1 MIYIPK
7 WRPVR
12 RRGSILCAITQHG
25 WKEISSMKRTTKKT
39 LFVFVLI
46 AAMMLSIFPAA
57 AFAEGAAAVEPAAQT
72 EQQPEKDAAPA
83 AKDDGAKPAEPAK
96 GDGAKPAEPV
106 KDGENKAEPVKNDEK
121 PVVVE
126 GKDGEKPADPAL
138 KDGEEKGEPE
148 EKDDGEEPVK
158 EEEKAQDEKSA
169 PVVSNA
175 DAFVAAVAALQMPED
190 VKALTDEECQTLA
203 AQINNLFVMYSQ
215 LSEEDLALPEVQAA
229 AAALNAASAAL
240 DACNTAE
247 VLLSATRAN
256 SSVPLTLTVSSY
268 SAPFINGS
276 TGEHTVG
283 SYKASKYIKRSDVGS
298 DNSSGSATA
307 RFVGSNETGWTLV
320 IDVEV
325 GNYKE
330 TWTTNARITNKD
342 MSAAT
347 GSVTFG
353 LSFNTAGGTSTY
365 IHISGGKDLPAPD
378 VAAILNYDANGGTG
392 APDSESKPGPKGSS
406 ATFTVSSITPTRD
419 GYTFKG
425 WNTKADGSGM
435 EYKAGNSIS
444 VAYGSTTTLYAQWE
458 ETPGP
463 SPDPGGDD
471 DKQEATLV
479 FGPNA
484 GTDTVDNM
492 PSDMTD
498 TPKAGE
504 TSVAFPIPTTIPT
517 REGYEVKHWNTKDDD
532 SGDTYERGATINVP
546 VGTTGTLYAIWGD
559 KNPDTDLL
567 ETKLI
572 YDANAADAVN
582 VDPAVVTQNVARGEN
597 AKFTV
602 TSAEP
607 TRDGY
612 TFTGWSDT
620 ADGAVAYTSG
630 AIVEV
635 EPGDSKT
642 IYAVWVKNVKL
653 EIIYVGNAPDAANV
667 PAADVKWVAPGESY
681 TFTIANGPT
690 RPGYRFVEW
699 NTADNGTG
707 DSIKPGQT
715 TRLYAGETGYSK
727 TYYAKWEKATD
738 EAALDF
744 EPNANGDTS
753 VGNMPSKMTDTVD
766 KGTNAQFTVP
776 TAPPTRAG
784 YVFKHWNTAV
794 DDSGDTRAP
803 GSTIEVPAGTTTIL
817 YAQWATGMNTT
828 LVYDANL
835 GTGAPDAESK
845 DVAGG
850 TDGEFIVSDVEPTRY
865 GYKFVGWTENSDGSG
880 QKYKNPDTIKIPAGQ
895 TKTIYA
901 QWELELT
908 QMEVPV
914 TLQVIFNGI
923 DSLPTDFAYSVTG
936 ADGNVALKGTLT
948 KAGEVAGGTS
958 HMYYY
963 VTDGPVTLD
972 VDRDYTFTFTQRGY
986 QVDGYTWSGNVT
998 ETLTGKVLPEN
1009 RENGLVLTIVNN
1021 YTKEEVTPIDWG
1033 KLGISKSVSPTGPVK
1048 PGTTLTYTITVT
1060 NNTGADLDSVVV
1072 YDKLDRHLTFVS
1084 ATGAGSYSTRTCF
1097 WTVAPL
1103 ANGDSAT
1110 LVIQATVN
1118 AGTADKTVIYNT
1130 ASVLAASAGNED
1142 LKVGSGP
1149 SASANVAVTN
1159 PSSGTWGGTT
1169 WGKGV
1174 QTGDDANLGLWIAAM
1189 IVSFLCVAALVY
1201 VNRKRIFKGKANNK

>member
-1 MIYIPK
+1 MIYIPE
-7 WRPVR
+7 WRHVR

-121 PVVVE
+121 SVVVE
-126 GKDGEKPADPAL
+126 GKDGEKPADPAP

-148 EKDDGEEPVK
+148 EKNDGEEPVK
-158 EEEKAQDEKSA
+158 EEENTGAAPKTPEEENGDEKAEEEKDVPAVSDAVRAFLAAASA
-169 PVVSNA
+169 
-175 DAFVAAVAALQMPED
+175 FTMPED
-190 VKALTDEECQTLA
+190 VMALTDEECQTLA
-203 AQINNLFVMYSQ
+203 AQINDLFVMYSQ
-215 LSEEDLALPEVQAA
+215 LSEEDRALPEVQTV
-229 AAALNAASAAL
+229 AAALEAAYGAL
-240 DACNTAE
+240 DGNTEE

-268 SAPFINGS
+268 SAPFINGG

-320 IDVEV
+320 IDVVV

-365 IHISGGKDLPAPD
+365 IHISGGKDLPKPSPSPSPSPSPTPTPTPIPSSTPTPTPSTSPSPAP
-378 VAAILNYDANGGTG
+378 VVKATLNYDGNGAGVTNV
-392 APDSESKPGPKGSS
+392 PPSESKDVEPNTF
-406 ATFTVSSITPTRD
+406 AEFTVSSTVPERA

-425 WNTKADGSGM
+425 WNTKADGSGLS
-435 EYKAGNSIS
+435 YSAGDTVKVFAGTSE
-444 VAYGSTTTLYAQWE
+444 TLYAQWDE
-458 ETPGP
+458 
-463 SPDPGGDD
+463 

-517 REGYEVKHWNTKDDD
+517 REGYEFKHWNTKDDD

-572 YDANAADAVN
+572 YNANAADAVN
-582 VDPAVVTQNVARGEN
+582 VDPAVVTQNVARGEK
-597 AKFTV
+597 AQFIV
-602 TSAEP
+602 TSDKP
-607 TRDGY
+607 TRPGY
-612 TFTGWSDT
+612 TFAGWSIIPD
-620 ADGAVAYTSG
+620 AEVAYNPDSV
-630 AIVEV
+630 VEV
-635 EPGDSKT
+635 EAGAEM
-642 IYAVWVKNVKL
+642 ILYAVWVKNVKL
-653 EIIYVGNAPDAANV
+653 EIIYDGNAPDAANV

-715 TRLYAGETGYSK
+715 TLLHAGETGYSK
-727 TYYAKWEKATD
+727 TYYAKWE
-738 EAALDF
+738 
-744 EPNANGDTS
+744 P
-753 VGNMPSKMTDTVD
+753 
-766 KGTNAQFTVP
+766 
-776 TAPPTRAG
+776 
-784 YVFKHWNTAV
+784 
-794 DDSGDTRAP
+794 
-803 GSTIEVPAGTTTIL
+803 
-817 YAQWATGMNTT
+817 
-828 LVYDANL
+828 
-835 GTGAPDAESK
+835 
-845 DVAGG
+845 
-850 TDGEFIVSDVEPTRY
+850 
-865 GYKFVGWTENSDGSG
+865 
-880 QKYKNPDTIKIPAGQ
+880 
-895 TKTIYA
+895 
-901 QWELELT
+901 
-908 QMEVPV
+908 
-914 TLQVIFNGI
+914 
-923 DSLPTDFAYSVTG
+923 
-936 ADGNVALKGTLT
+936 
-948 KAGEVAGGTS
+948 
-958 HMYYY
+958 
-963 VTDGPVTLD
+963 
-972 VDRDYTFTFTQRGY
+972 
-986 QVDGYTWSGNVT
+986 
-998 ETLTGKVLPEN
+998 
-1009 RENGLVLTIVNN
+1009 
-1021 YTKEEVTPIDWG
+1021 EEVTPIDWG

-1084 ATGAGSYSTRTCF
+1084 ATGAGSYSTLTGF
-1097 WTVAPL
+1097 WNVGAL
-1103 ANGDSAT
+1103 ANGASAA
-1110 LVIQATVN
+1110 LVIKATVN

-1130 ASVLAASAGNED
+1130 ASVLAASSGNEA

-1159 PSSGTWGGTT
+1159 PGSGTWGGTT

>member
-1 MIYIPK
+1 MIYIPE
-7 WRPVR
+7 WRHVR

-25 WKEISSMKRTTKKT
+25 WKEISSMKRTTNKT

-72 EQQPEKDAAPA
+72 EQQPEKDTAPA

-121 PVVVE
+121 SVVVE

-158 EEEKAQDEKSA
+158 EEENTGDAPKTPEEENGDEKAKDEKDVPAVSDAARAFLAAASA
-169 PVVSNA
+169 
-175 DAFVAAVAALQMPED
+175 FTMPED
-190 VKALTDEECQTLA
+190 VMALTDEECQTLA
-203 AQINNLFVMYSQ
+203 AQINDLFVMYLQ

-229 AAALNAASAAL
+229 AAVLNAAYAAL
-240 DACNTAE
+240 DARNTAE
-247 VLLSATRAN
+247 VLAEYN
-256 SSVPLTLTVSSY
+256 SIPLNLTVTCY
-268 SAPFINGS
+268 GAPFISGS
-276 TGEHTVG
+276 TGQHTVKEYYHTEHITRDAAG
-283 SYKASKYIKRSDVGS
+283 SR
-298 DNSSGSATA
+298 NPSGSATW
-307 RFVGSNETGWTLV
+307 RFIGSNETGWTLV
-320 IDVEV
+320 IDIAV
-325 GNYKE
+325 GNYK
-330 TWTTNARITNKD
+330 TTVTTNARITNKD

-347 GSVTFG
+347 GTITFG
-353 LSFNTAGGTSTY
+353 MSFGTAGGVGTT
-365 IHISGGKDLPAPD
+365 IRISGAKDLPKPSPTPGPTPTPTPTPTPIPSSTPTPIPSSTPTPTPSTSPSPAP
-378 VAAILNYDANGGTG
+378 VVKATLNYDGNGAGVTNV
-392 APDSESKPGPKGSS
+392 PPSESKDVEPNTF
-406 ATFTVSSITPTRD
+406 AEFTVSSTVPERA

-425 WNTKADGSGM
+425 WNTKADGSGAS
-435 EYKAGNSIS
+435 YSAGATVKVFAGTSE
-444 VAYGSTTTLYAQWE
+444 TLYAQW
-458 ETPGP
+458 
-463 SPDPGGDD
+463 DD

-517 REGYEVKHWNTKDDD
+517 REGCEFKHWNTKDDD

-572 YDANAADAVN
+572 YDANATDAVN
-582 VDPAVVTQNVARGEN
+582 VNPAVVTQNVARGEN

-602 TSAEP
+602 TSAGP

-653 EIIYVGNAPDAANV
+653 EIIYDGNAPDAANV

-715 TRLYAGETGYSK
+715 KLLHAGETGYSK
-727 TYYAKWEKATD
+727 TYYAKWE
-738 EAALDF
+738 
-744 EPNANGDTS
+744 P
-753 VGNMPSKMTDTVD
+753 
-766 KGTNAQFTVP
+766 
-776 TAPPTRAG
+776 
-784 YVFKHWNTAV
+784 
-794 DDSGDTRAP
+794 
-803 GSTIEVPAGTTTIL
+803 
-817 YAQWATGMNTT
+817 
-828 LVYDANL
+828 
-835 GTGAPDAESK
+835 
-845 DVAGG
+845 
-850 TDGEFIVSDVEPTRY
+850 
-865 GYKFVGWTENSDGSG
+865 
-880 QKYKNPDTIKIPAGQ
+880 
-895 TKTIYA
+895 
-901 QWELELT
+901 
-908 QMEVPV
+908 
-914 TLQVIFNGI
+914 
-923 DSLPTDFAYSVTG
+923 
-936 ADGNVALKGTLT
+936 
-948 KAGEVAGGTS
+948 
-958 HMYYY
+958 
-963 VTDGPVTLD
+963 
-972 VDRDYTFTFTQRGY
+972 
-986 QVDGYTWSGNVT
+986 
-998 ETLTGKVLPEN
+998 
-1009 RENGLVLTIVNN
+1009 
-1021 YTKEEVTPIDWG
+1021 EEVTPVDWG

-1103 ANGDSAT
+1103 ANGDSAA
-1110 LVIQATVN
+1110 LVIKATVN

-1159 PSSGTWGGTT
+1159 PGSGTWGGTT

>member
-1 MIYIPK
+1 MIHIPE
-7 WRPVR
+7 WRHVR

-57 AFAEGAAAVEPAAQT
+57 AFAEGAAAGEPAAQT

-121 PVVVE
+121 SVVVE

-148 EKDDGEEPVK
+148 VKNDGEEPVK
-158 EEEKAQDEKSA
+158 EEENTGAATKTPEEENGDEKAKDEKDVPAVSDAVRAFLAAASA
-169 PVVSNA
+169 
-175 DAFVAAVAALQMPED
+175 FTMPED
-190 VKALTDEECQTLA
+190 VMELTDEECMTLA
-203 AQINNLFVMYSQ
+203 AQINELFVMYSQ
-215 LSEEDLALPEVQAA
+215 LSEEDRALPEVQAA
-229 AAALNAASAAL
+229 AAVLNAACAAL
-240 DACNTAE
+240 DARNTAE

-307 RFVGSNETGWTLV
+307 RFVGNNETGWTLV

-365 IHISGGKDLPAPD
+365 IHISGGKDLPKPSPSPSPSPSPTPTPTPIPSSTPTPTPSTSPSPAP
-378 VAAILNYDANGGTG
+378 VVKATLNYDGNGGGDTVD
-392 APDSESKPGPKGSS
+392 PVPPSESKDVAPNTF
-406 ATFTVSSITPTRD
+406 AEFTVSGIQPNRD

-425 WNTKADGSGM
+425 WNTKADGSGAS
-435 EYKAGNSIS
+435 YSASATVKVLAGTSE
-444 VAYGSTTTLYAQWE
+444 TLYAQWDE
-458 ETPGP
+458 
-463 SPDPGGDD
+463 

-517 REGYEVKHWNTKDDD
+517 REGYEFKHWNTKDDD

-582 VDPAVVTQNVARGEN
+582 VDPAVVTQNVARGEK
-597 AKFTV
+597 AQFVV

-607 TRDGY
+607 TRPSY
-612 TFTGWSDT
+612 TFTGWSLIPD
-620 ADGAVAYTSG
+620 AEVVYNPNNV
-630 AIVEV
+630 VEV
-635 EPGDSKT
+635 EAGAEMT
-642 IYAVWVKNVKL
+642 LYAVWVKNVKL
-653 EIIYVGNAPDAANV
+653 EIIYDGNAPDAANV

-715 TRLYAGETGYSK
+715 TLLHAGETGYSK
-727 TYYAKWEKATD
+727 TYYAKWE
-738 EAALDF
+738 
-744 EPNANGDTS
+744 P
-753 VGNMPSKMTDTVD
+753 
-766 KGTNAQFTVP
+766 
-776 TAPPTRAG
+776 
-784 YVFKHWNTAV
+784 
-794 DDSGDTRAP
+794 
-803 GSTIEVPAGTTTIL
+803 
-817 YAQWATGMNTT
+817 
-828 LVYDANL
+828 
-835 GTGAPDAESK
+835 
-845 DVAGG
+845 
-850 TDGEFIVSDVEPTRY
+850 
-865 GYKFVGWTENSDGSG
+865 
-880 QKYKNPDTIKIPAGQ
+880 
-895 TKTIYA
+895 
-901 QWELELT
+901 
-908 QMEVPV
+908 
-914 TLQVIFNGI
+914 
-923 DSLPTDFAYSVTG
+923 
-936 ADGNVALKGTLT
+936 
-948 KAGEVAGGTS
+948 
-958 HMYYY
+958 
-963 VTDGPVTLD
+963 
-972 VDRDYTFTFTQRGY
+972 
-986 QVDGYTWSGNVT
+986 
-998 ETLTGKVLPEN
+998 
-1009 RENGLVLTIVNN
+1009 
-1021 YTKEEVTPIDWG
+1021 EEVTPIDWG

-1084 ATGAGSYSTRTCF
+1084 ATGAGSYSTLSGF
-1097 WTVAPL
+1097 WNVGAL
-1103 ANGDSAT
+1103 ANGASAT
-1110 LVIQATVN
+1110 LVIKATVK

-1159 PSSGTWGGTT
+1159 PGSSGIWGGTT

>member
-7 WRPVR
+7 WRHVR

-138 KDGEEKGEPE
+138 NDGDEKGEPE
-148 EKDDGEEPVK
+148 VKNDGEEPVK
-158 EEEKAQDEKSA
+158 EEENTGAAPKTPEEENGDEKAEEEKGVPAVSDAVRAFLAAASA
-169 PVVSNA
+169 
-175 DAFVAAVAALQMPED
+175 FTMPED
-190 VKALTDEECQTLA
+190 VMELTDEECMTLA
-203 AQINNLFVMYSQ
+203 AQIKDLFVMYSQ

-229 AAALNAASAAL
+229 AAVLNAAYAAL
-240 DACNTAE
+240 DARNTAE

-256 SSVPLTLTVSSY
+256 TPYNSVPLNIEISSY
-268 SAPFINGS
+268 GAPFISGS
-276 TGEHTVG
+276 SGEHSVYIYRMT
-283 SYKASKYIKRSDVGS
+283 KYIERTKACSGD
-298 DNSSGSATA
+298 DTNASGSITA

-320 IDVEV
+320 VDIVV
-325 GNYKE
+325 GNYSE
-330 TWTTNARITNKD
+330 TVTTGARITNKD

-347 GSVTFG
+347 GYITFG
-353 LSFNTAGGTSTY
+353 MSWDTQNGNKEPVS
-365 IHISGGKDLPAPD
+365 ISGSAPLPATNVD
-378 VAAILNYDANGGTG
+378 ATLKYDANGGTG
-392 APDSESKPGPKGSS
+392 APDSESKSGPKGSS
-406 ATFTVSSITPTRD
+406 AKFTVFSTTPTRD

-425 WNTKADGSGM
+425 WNTDPSGNGTAY
-435 EYKAGNSIS
+435 EAGKTIS

-458 ETPGP
+458 EKSAPGP
-463 SPDPGGDD
+463 
-471 DKQEATLV
+471 
-479 FGPNA
+479 
-484 GTDTVDNM
+484 
-492 PSDMTD
+492 
-498 TPKAGE
+498 
-504 TSVAFPIPTTIPT
+504 
-517 REGYEVKHWNTKDDD
+517 
-532 SGDTYERGATINVP
+532 
-546 VGTTGTLYAIWGD
+546 
-559 KNPDTDLL
+559 NPPTDLL

-572 YDANAADAVN
+572 YNANAADAVN
-582 VDPAVVTQNVARGEN
+582 VDPAVVTQNVARGEK
-597 AKFTV
+597 AQFIV
-602 TSAEP
+602 TSDKP
-607 TRDGY
+607 TRPGY
-612 TFTGWSDT
+612 TFAGWSIIPD
-620 ADGAVAYTSG
+620 AEVAYNPDSV
-630 AIVEV
+630 VEV
-635 EPGDSKT
+635 EAGAEM
-642 IYAVWVKNVKL
+642 ILYAVWVKNVKL
-653 EIIYVGNAPDAANV
+653 EIIYNGNADGVQNIPGPDV
-667 PAADVKWVAPGESY
+667 EWVEPNGSFV
-681 TFTIANGPT
+681 FTIANGPT

-699 NTADNGTG
+699 NSADNGTG

-753 VGNMPSKMTDTVD
+753 VDNMPSKMTDTVD

-784 YVFKHWNTAV
+784 YVFKHWNTAI
-794 DDSGDTRAP
+794 DDSGDTREP
-803 GSTIEVPAGTTTIL
+803 GSMIEVPARTTTIL

-828 LVYDANL
+828 LIYDANL
-835 GTGAPDAESK
+835 GTGAPDAVSK
-845 DVAGG
+845 DVAEG

-865 GYKFVGWTENSDGSG
+865 GYKFAGWTENSNGSG
-880 QKYKNPDTIKIPAGQ
+880 QKYQKYDTIKIPAGQ

-948 KAGEVAGGTS
+948 KAGEALVGTS
-958 HMYYY
+958 HAYYY
-963 VTDGPVTLD
+963 VTDAPVTLD
-972 VDRDYTFTFTQRGY
+972 VDRDYTFNFTQSGY

-1021 YTKEEVTPIDWG
+1021 YTKEEVTPVDWG

-1060 NNTGADLDSVVV
+1060 NNTGADLGSVVV

-1159 PSSGTWGGTT
+1159 PGSGTWGGTT

>member
-1 MIYIPK
+1 
-7 WRPVR
+7 
-12 RRGSILCAITQHG
+12 
-25 WKEISSMKRTTKKT
+25 MKRTTKKT

-126 GKDGEKPADPAL
+126 GKDGEKPADPEL

-148 EKDDGEEPVK
+148 EKNDGEEPVK
-158 EEEKAQDEKSA
+158 EEENTGAAPKTPEEENGDEKAEEEKDVPAVSDAVRAFLAAASA
-169 PVVSNA
+169 
-175 DAFVAAVAALQMPED
+175 FTMPED
-190 VKALTDEECQTLA
+190 VMALTDEECQTLA
-203 AQINNLFVMYSQ
+203 AQIYDLFVMYLQ

-229 AAALNAASAAL
+229 AAVLNAAYADL
-240 DACNTAE
+240 DARNTAE

-283 SYKASKYIKRSDVGS
+283 SYKASKYIQRSAVGS
-298 DNSSGSATA
+298 DNSPGSATA

-330 TWTTNARITNKD
+330 TWTTNAKITNKD

-347 GSVTFG
+347 GYVTFG
-353 LSFNTAGGTSTY
+353 LSFNTSGGTSMY
-365 IHISGGKDLPAPD
+365 IPISGGKDLPKPSPSPSPSPSPTPTPTPIPSSTPTPIPSSTPTPTPSTSPSPAP
-378 VAAILNYDANGGTG
+378 VVKATLNYDGNGAGVTNV
-392 APDSESKPGPKGSS
+392 PPSESKDVEPNTF
-406 ATFTVSSITPTRD
+406 AEFTVSSTVPERA

-425 WNTKADGSGM
+425 WNTKADGSGAS
-435 EYKAGNSIS
+435 YSAGATVKVFAGTSE
-444 VAYGSTTTLYAQWE
+444 TLYAQWDE
-458 ETPGP
+458 
-463 SPDPGGDD
+463 

-517 REGYEVKHWNTKDDD
+517 REGYEFKHWNTKDDD
-532 SGDTYERGATINVP
+532 SGDMYERGATINVP

-582 VDPAVVTQNVARGEN
+582 VDPAVVTKNVARGEK
-597 AKFTV
+597 AQFIV
-602 TSAEP
+602 TSDKP
-607 TRDGY
+607 TRPGY
-612 TFTGWSDT
+612 TFAGWSIIPD
-620 ADGAVAYTSG
+620 AEVAYNPDSV
-630 AIVEV
+630 VEV
-635 EPGDSKT
+635 EAGAEM
-642 IYAVWVKNVKL
+642 ILYAVWVKNVKL
-653 EIIYVGNAPDAANV
+653 EIIYNGNADGVQNV
-667 PAADVKWVAPGESY
+667 PGPDVEWVEPNGSFV
-681 TFTIANGPT
+681 FTIANGPT

-699 NTADNGTG
+699 NTAENGTG

-715 TRLYAGETGYSK
+715 KLLYAGETGYSK
-727 TYYAKWEKATD
+727 TYYAKWE
-738 EAALDF
+738 
-744 EPNANGDTS
+744 P
-753 VGNMPSKMTDTVD
+753 
-766 KGTNAQFTVP
+766 
-776 TAPPTRAG
+776 
-784 YVFKHWNTAV
+784 
-794 DDSGDTRAP
+794 
-803 GSTIEVPAGTTTIL
+803 
-817 YAQWATGMNTT
+817 
-828 LVYDANL
+828 
-835 GTGAPDAESK
+835 
-845 DVAGG
+845 
-850 TDGEFIVSDVEPTRY
+850 
-865 GYKFVGWTENSDGSG
+865 
-880 QKYKNPDTIKIPAGQ
+880 
-895 TKTIYA
+895 
-901 QWELELT
+901 
-908 QMEVPV
+908 
-914 TLQVIFNGI
+914 
-923 DSLPTDFAYSVTG
+923 
-936 ADGNVALKGTLT
+936 
-948 KAGEVAGGTS
+948 
-958 HMYYY
+958 
-963 VTDGPVTLD
+963 
-972 VDRDYTFTFTQRGY
+972 
-986 QVDGYTWSGNVT
+986 
-998 ETLTGKVLPEN
+998 
-1009 RENGLVLTIVNN
+1009 
-1021 YTKEEVTPIDWG
+1021 EEVTPVDWG

-1084 ATGAGSYSTRTCF
+1084 ATGAGSYSTLTDF
-1097 WTVAPL
+1097 WNVGAL
-1103 ANGDSAT
+1103 ANGASAA
-1110 LVIQATVN
+1110 LVIKATVN

-1130 ASVLAASAGNED
+1130 ASVLAASAGNEA

-1159 PSSGTWGGTT
+1159 PGSGTWGGTT

>member
-1 MIYIPK
+1 
-7 WRPVR
+7 
-12 RRGSILCAITQHG
+12 
-25 WKEISSMKRTTKKT
+25 MKRTTKKT

-46 AAMMLSIFPAA
+46 AVMMLCIFPAA

-72 EQQPEKDAAPA
+72 EQQPEKDAEP

-96 GDGAKPAEPV
+96 DDGAKPAEPV

-121 PVVVE
+121 PAVVE
-126 GKDGEKPADPAL
+126 GKDGEKPADPEL
-138 KDGEEKGEPE
+138 KDGDEKGEPE

-158 EEEKAQDEKSA
+158 EEENTGAAPKTPEEENGDEKAEEEKDVPAVSDAVRAFLAAASA
-169 PVVSNA
+169 
-175 DAFVAAVAALQMPED
+175 FTMPED

-203 AQINNLFVMYSQ
+203 AQINDLFVMYSQ
-215 LSEEDLALPEVQAA
+215 LSEEDRALPEVQTV
-229 AAALNAASAAL
+229 AAALEAAYAAL
-240 DACNTAE
+240 DARNTAE

-307 RFVGSNETGWTLV
+307 RFVGSNETLV

-347 GSVTFG
+347 GYVTFG
-353 LSFNTAGGTSTY
+353 LSFSTSGGTSMY
-365 IHISGGKDLPAPD
+365 IPISGGQDLPAPD

-392 APDSESKPGPKGSS
+392 APDSESKSGPKGSS
-406 ATFTVSSITPTRD
+406 ATFTVSSTTPTRD

-425 WNTKADGSGM
+425 WNTDPSGNGTAY
-435 EYKAGNSIS
+435 EAGKTIS

-517 REGYEVKHWNTKDDD
+517 REGYEFKHWNTKDDD

-653 EIIYVGNAPDAANV
+653 EIIYNGNAADAANV

-715 TRLYAGETGYSK
+715 TLLHAGETGYSK
-727 TYYAKWEKATD
+727 TYYAKWE
-738 EAALDF
+738 
-744 EPNANGDTS
+744 P
-753 VGNMPSKMTDTVD
+753 
-766 KGTNAQFTVP
+766 
-776 TAPPTRAG
+776 
-784 YVFKHWNTAV
+784 
-794 DDSGDTRAP
+794 
-803 GSTIEVPAGTTTIL
+803 
-817 YAQWATGMNTT
+817 
-828 LVYDANL
+828 
-835 GTGAPDAESK
+835 
-845 DVAGG
+845 
-850 TDGEFIVSDVEPTRY
+850 
-865 GYKFVGWTENSDGSG
+865 
-880 QKYKNPDTIKIPAGQ
+880 
-895 TKTIYA
+895 
-901 QWELELT
+901 
-908 QMEVPV
+908 
-914 TLQVIFNGI
+914 
-923 DSLPTDFAYSVTG
+923 
-936 ADGNVALKGTLT
+936 
-948 KAGEVAGGTS
+948 
-958 HMYYY
+958 
-963 VTDGPVTLD
+963 
-972 VDRDYTFTFTQRGY
+972 
-986 QVDGYTWSGNVT
+986 
-998 ETLTGKVLPEN
+998 
-1009 RENGLVLTIVNN
+1009 
-1021 YTKEEVTPIDWG
+1021 EEVTPVDWG

-1130 ASVLAASAGNED
+1130 ARVLAASSGNED

-1159 PSSGTWGGTT
+1159 PGSGTWGGTT

>member
-1 MIYIPK
+1 
-7 WRPVR
+7 
-12 RRGSILCAITQHG
+12 
-25 WKEISSMKRTTKKT
+25 MKRTTKKT

-83 AKDDGAKPAEPAK
+83 AQDDGAKPAEPAK
-96 GDGAKPAEPV
+96 DDGAKPAEPV

-121 PVVVE
+121 SVVVE
-126 GKDGEKPADPAL
+126 GKDGEKPADPEL

-148 EKDDGEEPVK
+148 VKNDGEEPVK
-158 EEEKAQDEKSA
+158 EEEKAQDEKNA

-190 VKALTDEECQTLA
+190 VMALTDEECQTLA
-203 AQINNLFVMYSQ
+203 AQINELFVMYSK

-229 AAALNAASAAL
+229 AAVLNAAYAAL
-240 DACNTAE
+240 DARNTAE

-268 SAPFINGS
+268 AAPFISGS

-320 IDVEV
+320 IDVV
-325 GNYKE
+325 IGNYKE

-365 IHISGGKDLPAPD
+365 IHISGGKDLPKPSPSPSPSPSPTPTPTPIPSSTPTPTPSTSPSPAP
-378 VAAILNYDANGGTG
+378 VVKATLNYDGNGAGVTNV
-392 APDSESKPGPKGSS
+392 PPSESKDVEPNTF
-406 ATFTVSSITPTRD
+406 AEFTVSSTVPERA

-425 WNTKADGSGM
+425 WNTEADGSGAS
-435 EYKAGNSIS
+435 YSASATVKVFAGTSE
-444 VAYGSTTTLYAQWE
+444 TLYAQWDE
-458 ETPGP
+458 
-463 SPDPGGDD
+463 

-517 REGYEVKHWNTKDDD
+517 REGYEFKHLNTKDDD

-559 KNPDTDLL
+559 KSPETDLL

-582 VDPAVVTQNVARGEN
+582 VDPAVVTQNVERGGK
-597 AKFTV
+597 AQFIV
-602 TSAEP
+602 TSDKP
-607 TRDGY
+607 TREGY
-612 TFTGWSDT
+612 TFAGWSIIPD
-620 ADGAVAYTSG
+620 AEVAYNPDSV
-630 AIVEV
+630 VEV
-635 EPGDSKT
+635 EAGAEM
-642 IYAVWVKNVKL
+642 ILYAVWVKNVKL
-653 EIIYVGNAPDAANV
+653 EIIYDGNAPDAANV

-727 TYYAKWEKATD
+727 TYYAKWE
-738 EAALDF
+738 
-744 EPNANGDTS
+744 P
-753 VGNMPSKMTDTVD
+753 
-766 KGTNAQFTVP
+766 
-776 TAPPTRAG
+776 
-784 YVFKHWNTAV
+784 
-794 DDSGDTRAP
+794 
-803 GSTIEVPAGTTTIL
+803 
-817 YAQWATGMNTT
+817 
-828 LVYDANL
+828 
-835 GTGAPDAESK
+835 
-845 DVAGG
+845 
-850 TDGEFIVSDVEPTRY
+850 
-865 GYKFVGWTENSDGSG
+865 
-880 QKYKNPDTIKIPAGQ
+880 
-895 TKTIYA
+895 
-901 QWELELT
+901 
-908 QMEVPV
+908 
-914 TLQVIFNGI
+914 
-923 DSLPTDFAYSVTG
+923 
-936 ADGNVALKGTLT
+936 
-948 KAGEVAGGTS
+948 
-958 HMYYY
+958 
-963 VTDGPVTLD
+963 
-972 VDRDYTFTFTQRGY
+972 
-986 QVDGYTWSGNVT
+986 
-998 ETLTGKVLPEN
+998 
-1009 RENGLVLTIVNN
+1009 
-1021 YTKEEVTPIDWG
+1021 EEVTPVDWG

-1048 PGTTLTYTITVT
+1048 SGTTLTYTITVT
-1060 NNTGADLDSVVV
+1060 NNTGADLNSVLV

-1084 ATGAGSYSTRTCF
+1084 ATGAGSYSTLTGF
-1097 WTVAPL
+1097 WNVGAL
-1103 ANGDSAT
+1103 ANGASAA
-1110 LVIQATVN
+1110 LVIKATVK

-1130 ASVLAASAGNED
+1130 ASVFAASSGNED

-1159 PSSGTWGGTT
+1159 PGSSGIWGGTT

>member
-1 MIYIPK
+1 MIYIPE
-7 WRPVR
+7 WRHVR

-121 PVVVE
+121 SVVVE
-126 GKDGEKPADPAL
+126 GKDGEKPADPAP

-148 EKDDGEEPVK
+148 EKNDGEEPVK
-158 EEEKAQDEKSA
+158 EEENTGAAPKTPEEENGDEKAEEEKDVPAVSDAVRAFLAAASA
-169 PVVSNA
+169 
-175 DAFVAAVAALQMPED
+175 FTMPED
-190 VKALTDEECQTLA
+190 VMALTDEKCQTLA
-203 AQINNLFVMYSQ
+203 AQINELFVMYSQ
-215 LSEEDLALPEVQAA
+215 LSEEDRALPEVQAA
-229 AAALNAASAAL
+229 AAVLNAACAAL

-330 TWTTNARITNKD
+330 TWTTNAKITNKD

-353 LSFNTAGGTSTY
+353 LSFNTAGGTSMP
-365 IHISGGKDLPAPD
+365 ISISGGKDLPKPSPTPGPTPTPTPSPTATPTPSTSPD
-378 VAAILNYDANGGTG
+378 PDPTPTPTPSTSPSPDPVKKATLNYDGNGGGDTVSNV
-392 APDSESKPGPKGSS
+392 PPSESKDVAPNTF
-406 ATFTVSSITPTRD
+406 AEFTVSGIQPNRD

-425 WNTKADGSGM
+425 WNTKADGSGAS
-435 EYKAGNSIS
+435 YSASATVKVLAG
-444 VAYGSTTTLYAQWE
+444 TRETLYAQ
-458 ETPGP
+458 
-463 SPDPGGDD
+463 
-471 DKQEATLV
+471 
-479 FGPNA
+479 
-484 GTDTVDNM
+484 
-492 PSDMTD
+492 
-498 TPKAGE
+498 
-504 TSVAFPIPTTIPT
+504 
-517 REGYEVKHWNTKDDD
+517 
-532 SGDTYERGATINVP
+532 
-546 VGTTGTLYAIWGD
+546 
-559 KNPDTDLL
+559 
-567 ETKLI
+567 
-572 YDANAADAVN
+572 
-582 VDPAVVTQNVARGEN
+582 
-597 AKFTV
+597 
-602 TSAEP
+602 
-607 TRDGY
+607 
-612 TFTGWSDT
+612 
-620 ADGAVAYTSG
+620 
-630 AIVEV
+630 
-635 EPGDSKT
+635 
-642 IYAVWVKNVKL
+642 WVKNVKL
-653 EIIYVGNAPDAANV
+653 EIIYDGNAADAENV
-667 PAADVKWVAPGESY
+667 PAADVKWVEPNGSFV
-681 TFTIANGPT
+681 FTIAEGPT

-715 TRLYAGETGYSK
+715 TLLYAGETGYSK

-744 EPNANGDTS
+744 DPNANGDTS

-784 YVFKHWNTAV
+784 YVFKHWNTVV

-828 LVYDANL
+828 LMYDANL

-845 DVAGG
+845 DVAEG

-914 TLQVIFNGI
+914 KLQVIFNGI

-948 KAGEVAGGTS
+948 KAGEALVGTS
-958 HMYYY
+958 HAYYY
-963 VTDGPVTLD
+963 VTDAPVTLD
-972 VDRDYTFTFTQRGY
+972 VDKDYTFNFTQSGY
-986 QVDGYTWSGNVT
+986 QIDGYTWSGNVT

-1009 RENGLVLTIVNN
+1009 KENGLILTIVNN
-1021 YTKEEVTPIDWG
+1021 YTKEEVTPVDWG

-1084 ATGAGSYSTRTCF
+1084 ATGTGSYSTLTGF
-1097 WTVAPL
+1097 WNVGAL
-1103 ANGDSAT
+1103 ANGASAA
-1110 LVIQATVN
+1110 LVIKATVN
-1118 AGTADKTVIYNT
+1118 ARTADKTVIYNT

-1159 PSSGTWGGTT
+1159 PGSGTWGGTT

>member
-1 MIYIPK
+1 MIYIPE
-7 WRPVR
+7 WRHVR

-121 PVVVE
+121 SVVVE
-126 GKDGEKPADPAL
+126 GKDGEKPADPEL

-148 EKDDGEEPVK
+148 EKNDGEEPVK
-158 EEEKAQDEKSA
+158 EEEKAQDEKNA

-190 VKALTDEECQTLA
+190 VMALTDEECQTLA
-203 AQINNLFVMYSQ
+203 AQINDLFVMYLQ

-229 AAALNAASAAL
+229 AAVLNAAYAAL
-240 DACNTAE
+240 DARNTAE
-247 VLLSATRAN
+247 VLAEYN
-256 SSVPLTLTVSSY
+256 SIPLNLTVTCY
-268 SAPFINGS
+268 GAPFISGS
-276 TGEHTVG
+276 TGQHTVKEYYHTEHITRDAAG
-283 SYKASKYIKRSDVGS
+283 SR
-298 DNSSGSATA
+298 NPSGSATG
-307 RFVGSNETGWTLV
+307 RFIGSNETGWTLV
-320 IDVEV
+320 IDIAV
-325 GNYKE
+325 GNYK
-330 TWTTNARITNKD
+330 TTVTTNARITNKD

-347 GSVTFG
+347 GTITFG
-353 LSFNTAGGTSTY
+353 MSFGTAGGVGTT
-365 IHISGGKDLPAPD
+365 IRIRGAKDLPKPSPTPSPTPTPTPTPTPIPSSTPTPIPSSTPTPTPSTSPSPAP
-378 VAAILNYDANGGTG
+378 VVKATLNYDGNGAGVTNV
-392 APDSESKPGPKGSS
+392 PPSESKDVEPNTF
-406 ATFTVSSITPTRD
+406 AEFTVSSTVPERA

-425 WNTKADGSGM
+425 WNTKADGSGAS
-435 EYKAGNSIS
+435 YSAGATVKVFAGTSE
-444 VAYGSTTTLYAQWE
+444 TLYAQWDE
-458 ETPGP
+458 
-463 SPDPGGDD
+463 

-517 REGYEVKHWNTKDDD
+517 RERYEFKHWNTKDDD

-559 KNPDTDLL
+559 KSPDTDLL

-572 YDANAADAVN
+572 YAANAADAVN

-715 TRLYAGETGYSK
+715 TLLHAGETGYSK
-727 TYYAKWEKATD
+727 TYYAKWE
-738 EAALDF
+738 
-744 EPNANGDTS
+744 P
-753 VGNMPSKMTDTVD
+753 
-766 KGTNAQFTVP
+766 
-776 TAPPTRAG
+776 
-784 YVFKHWNTAV
+784 
-794 DDSGDTRAP
+794 
-803 GSTIEVPAGTTTIL
+803 
-817 YAQWATGMNTT
+817 
-828 LVYDANL
+828 
-835 GTGAPDAESK
+835 
-845 DVAGG
+845 
-850 TDGEFIVSDVEPTRY
+850 
-865 GYKFVGWTENSDGSG
+865 
-880 QKYKNPDTIKIPAGQ
+880 
-895 TKTIYA
+895 
-901 QWELELT
+901 
-908 QMEVPV
+908 
-914 TLQVIFNGI
+914 
-923 DSLPTDFAYSVTG
+923 
-936 ADGNVALKGTLT
+936 
-948 KAGEVAGGTS
+948 
-958 HMYYY
+958 
-963 VTDGPVTLD
+963 
-972 VDRDYTFTFTQRGY
+972 
-986 QVDGYTWSGNVT
+986 
-998 ETLTGKVLPEN
+998 
-1009 RENGLVLTIVNN
+1009 
-1021 YTKEEVTPIDWG
+1021 EEVTPVDWG

-1048 PGTTLTYTITVT
+1048 LGTTLTYTITVT

-1084 ATGAGSYSTRTCF
+1084 ATGAGSYSTLTDF
-1097 WTVAPL
+1097 WNVGAL
-1103 ANGDSAT
+1103 ANGASAA
-1110 LVIQATVN
+1110 LVIKATVN

-1130 ASVLAASAGNED
+1130 ASVLAASSGNED

-1159 PSSGTWGGTT
+1159 PGSGTWGGTT

>member
-1 MIYIPK
+1 MIHIPE
-7 WRPVR
+7 WRHVR

-121 PVVVE
+121 SVVVE
-126 GKDGEKPADPAL
+126 GKDGEKPADPEL
-138 KDGEEKGEPE
+138 KDGDEKGEPE
-148 EKDDGEEPVK
+148 VKNDGEEPVK
-158 EEEKAQDEKSA
+158 EEENTGAAPKTPEEENGDEKAEEEKDVPAVSDAVRAFLAAASA
-169 PVVSNA
+169 
-175 DAFVAAVAALQMPED
+175 FTMPED
-190 VKALTDEECQTLA
+190 VMALTDEECQTLA
-203 AQINNLFVMYSQ
+203 AQINDLFVMYSQ
-215 LSEEDLALPEVQAA
+215 LSEEDRALPEVQTV
-229 AAALNAASAAL
+229 AAALEAAYGAL
-240 DACNTAE
+240 DARNTAE
-247 VLLSATRAN
+247 VLAEYN
-256 SSVPLTLTVSSY
+256 SIPLNLTVTCY
-268 SAPFINGS
+268 GAPFISGS
-276 TGEHTVG
+276 TGQHTVKEYYHTEHITRDAAG
-283 SYKASKYIKRSDVGS
+283 SR
-298 DNSSGSATA
+298 NPSGSATG
-307 RFVGSNETGWTLV
+307 RFIGSNETGWTLV
-320 IDVEV
+320 IDIAV
-325 GNYKE
+325 GNYK
-330 TWTTNARITNKD
+330 TTVTTNARITNKD

-347 GSVTFG
+347 GTITFG
-353 LSFNTAGGTSTY
+353 MSFGTAGGVGTT
-365 IHISGGKDLPAPD
+365 IRIRGAKDLPKPSPTPSPTPTPTPTPTPIPSSTPTPIPSSTPTPTPSTSPSPAP
-378 VAAILNYDANGGTG
+378 VVKATLNYDGNGAGVTNV
-392 APDSESKPGPKGSS
+392 PPSESQNVAPNTF
-406 ATFTVSSITPTRD
+406 AEFTVSGIQPNRN

-425 WNTKADGSGM
+425 WNTKADGSGAS
-435 EYKAGNSIS
+435 YSA
-444 VAYGSTTTLYAQWE
+444 
-458 ETPGP
+458 
-463 SPDPGGDD
+463 
-471 DKQEATLV
+471 
-479 FGPNA
+479 
-484 GTDTVDNM
+484 
-492 PSDMTD
+492 
-498 TPKAGE
+498 
-504 TSVAFPIPTTIPT
+504 
-517 REGYEVKHWNTKDDD
+517 
-532 SGDTYERGATINVP
+532 GATVK
-546 VGTTGTLYAIWGD
+546 VFADTSETL
-559 KNPDTDLL
+559 
-567 ETKLI
+567 
-572 YDANAADAVN
+572 
-582 VDPAVVTQNVARGEN
+582 
-597 AKFTV
+597 
-602 TSAEP
+602 
-607 TRDGY
+607 
-612 TFTGWSDT
+612 
-620 ADGAVAYTSG
+620 
-630 AIVEV
+630 
-635 EPGDSKT
+635 
-642 IYAVWVKNVKL
+642 YAVWVKNVKL
-653 EIIYVGNAPDAANV
+653 EIIYNGNADGVQNIPG
-667 PAADVKWVAPGESY
+667 PDVKWVEPNGNFV
-681 TFTIANGPT
+681 FTIANGPT

-715 TRLYAGETGYSK
+715 TLLYARETGYSK

-776 TAPPTRAG
+776 TAPPTREG
-784 YVFKHWNTAV
+784 YVFKHWNTAAN
-794 DDSGDTRAP
+794 DSGDKSNP
-803 GSTIEVPAGTTTIL
+803 GDQIEVPAGTTTTL

-828 LVYDANL
+828 LMYDANH
-835 GTGAPDAESK
+835 GTGAPDAVSK
-845 DVAGG
+845 DVAEG
-850 TDGEFIVSDVEPTRY
+850 TDGEFIVSSVEPTRY

-895 TKTIYA
+895 TKTLFA

-914 TLQVIFNGI
+914 KLQVIFNGI

-948 KAGEVAGGTS
+948 KAGEALVGTS
-958 HMYYY
+958 HAYYY
-963 VTDGPVTLD
+963 VTDAPVTLD
-972 VDRDYTFTFTQRGY
+972 VDKDYTFNFTQSGY
-986 QVDGYTWSGNVT
+986 QIDGYTWSGNVT

-1009 RENGLVLTIVNN
+1009 KENGLILTIVNN
-1021 YTKEEVTPIDWG
+1021 YTKEEVTPVDWG
-1033 KLGISKSVSPTGPVK
+1033 KLGISKSVSPAGPVK

-1084 ATGAGSYSTRTCF
+1084 ATGTGSYSTLTGF
-1097 WTVAPL
+1097 WNVGAL
-1103 ANGDSAT
+1103 ANGASAA
-1110 LVIQATVN
+1110 LVIKATVN

-1130 ASVLAASAGNED
+1130 ASVLAASSGNEA

-1159 PSSGTWGGTT
+1159 PGSGTWGGTT

>member
-1 MIYIPK
+1 
-7 WRPVR
+7 
-12 RRGSILCAITQHG
+12 
-25 WKEISSMKRTTKKT
+25 MKRTTKKT

-121 PVVVE
+121 SVVVE
-126 GKDGEKPADPAL
+126 GKDGEKPADPEL

-148 EKDDGEEPVK
+148 EKNDGEEPVK
-158 EEEKAQDEKSA
+158 EEENTGAAPKTPEEENGDEKAEEEKDVPAVSDAVRAFLAAASA
-169 PVVSNA
+169 
-175 DAFVAAVAALQMPED
+175 FTMPED
-190 VKALTDEECQTLA
+190 VMALTDEECQTLA
-203 AQINNLFVMYSQ
+203 AQINDLFVMYLQ
-215 LSEEDLALPEVQAA
+215 LSEEDRALPEVQTV
-229 AAALNAASAAL
+229 AAALEAAYGAL
-240 DACNTAE
+240 DGNTEE

-268 SAPFINGS
+268 SAPFINGG

-283 SYKASKYIKRSDVGS
+283 SYKAYKNISRSAVGS

-365 IHISGGKDLPAPD
+365 IHISGGKDLPKPSPSPSPSPSPTPTPTPIPSSTPTPIPSSTPTPTPSTSPSPAP
-378 VAAILNYDANGGTG
+378 VVKATLNYDGNGAGVTNV
-392 APDSESKPGPKGSS
+392 PPSESKDVEPNTF
-406 ATFTVSSITPTRD
+406 AEFTVSSTVPERA

-425 WNTKADGSGM
+425 WNTEADGSGLS
-435 EYKAGNSIS
+435 YSAGDTVKVFAGTSE
-444 VAYGSTTTLYAQWE
+444 TLYAQWDE
-458 ETPGP
+458 
-463 SPDPGGDD
+463 

-517 REGYEVKHWNTKDDD
+517 REGYEFKHWNTKDDD

-559 KNPDTDLL
+559 KSPETDKDYAHLVYDGNGGTDTV
-567 ETKLI
+567 TNVPASATS
-572 YDANAADAVN
+572 DAGN
-582 VDPAVVTQNVARGEN
+582 VGTNHE
-597 AKFTV
+597 FTV
-602 TSAEP
+602 SDAAPVRE
-607 TRDGY
+607 GY
-612 TFTGWSDT
+612 TFKGWKD
-620 ADGAVAYTSG
+620 DSG
-630 AIVEV
+630 KDYKAGNTIEV
-635 EPGDSKT
+635 PYGETTTLK
-642 IYAVWVKNVKL
+642 AVWVKNVKL

-715 TRLYAGETGYSK
+715 TLLHAGEKGYSK
-727 TYYAKWEKATD
+727 TYYAKWE
-738 EAALDF
+738 
-744 EPNANGDTS
+744 P
-753 VGNMPSKMTDTVD
+753 
-766 KGTNAQFTVP
+766 
-776 TAPPTRAG
+776 
-784 YVFKHWNTAV
+784 
-794 DDSGDTRAP
+794 
-803 GSTIEVPAGTTTIL
+803 
-817 YAQWATGMNTT
+817 
-828 LVYDANL
+828 
-835 GTGAPDAESK
+835 
-845 DVAGG
+845 
-850 TDGEFIVSDVEPTRY
+850 
-865 GYKFVGWTENSDGSG
+865 
-880 QKYKNPDTIKIPAGQ
+880 
-895 TKTIYA
+895 
-901 QWELELT
+901 
-908 QMEVPV
+908 
-914 TLQVIFNGI
+914 
-923 DSLPTDFAYSVTG
+923 
-936 ADGNVALKGTLT
+936 
-948 KAGEVAGGTS
+948 
-958 HMYYY
+958 
-963 VTDGPVTLD
+963 
-972 VDRDYTFTFTQRGY
+972 
-986 QVDGYTWSGNVT
+986 
-998 ETLTGKVLPEN
+998 
-1009 RENGLVLTIVNN
+1009 
-1021 YTKEEVTPIDWG
+1021 EEVTPVDWG

-1084 ATGAGSYSTRTCF
+1084 ATGTGSYSTLTGF
-1097 WTVAPL
+1097 WNVGAL
-1103 ANGDSAT
+1103 ANGASAA
-1110 LVIQATVN
+1110 LVIKATVN

-1130 ASVLAASAGNED
+1130 ASVLAASSGNEA

-1159 PSSGTWGGTT
+1159 PGSGTWGGTT

>member
-1 MIYIPK
+1 MIHIPE
-7 WRPVR
+7 WRRVR

-57 AFAEGAAAVEPAAQT
+57 AFAEGAAAGEPAAQT

-83 AKDDGAKPAEPAK
+83 ANDDGAKPAEPAK

-121 PVVVE
+121 SVVVE
-126 GKDGEKPADPAL
+126 GKDGEKPADPEL

-148 EKDDGEEPVK
+148 VKNDGEEPVK
-158 EEEKAQDEKSA
+158 EEEKAQDEKNA
-169 PVVSNA
+169 PVVSKA
-175 DAFVAAVAALQMPED
+175 DAFAAAVAALQMPED
-190 VKALTDEECQTLA
+190 VMALTDEECQTLA
-203 AQINNLFVMYSQ
+203 AQINELFVMYSQ
-215 LSEEDLALPEVQAA
+215 LSEEDRALPEVQAA
-229 AAALNAASAAL
+229 AAVLKAAYDAL
-240 DACNTAE
+240 DARNTAE

-378 VAAILNYDANGGTG
+378 VAATLKYDANGGTG
-392 APDSESKPGPKGSS
+392 APDSESKSGPKGSS
-406 ATFTVSSITPTRD
+406 ATFTVSRTEPTRD
-419 GYTFKG
+419 GYTFNG
-425 WNTKADGSGM
+425 WNTVPNGNGTAY
-435 EYKAGNSIS
+435 EAGNSIS

-458 ETPGP
+458 EKT
-463 SPDPGGDD
+463 PDPGGDD
-471 DKQEATLV
+471 DKKETKLE
-479 FGPNA
+479 FKPNA

-517 REGYEVKHWNTKDDD
+517 REGYEFKHWNTKDDD

-559 KNPDTDLL
+559 KSPETDLL

-582 VDPAVVTQNVARGEN
+582 VDPAVVTQNVARGEK
-597 AKFTV
+597 AQFIV
-602 TSAEP
+602 TSDKP
-607 TRDGY
+607 TREGY
-612 TFTGWSDT
+612 TFAGWSLIPD
-620 ADGAVAYTSG
+620 AEVAYNPDSV
-630 AIVEV
+630 VEV
-635 EPGDSKT
+635 EAGAEMT

-653 EIIYVGNAPDAANV
+653 EIIYNGNAPDAANV

-715 TRLYAGETGYSK
+715 TLLHAGETGYSK
-727 TYYAKWEKATD
+727 TYYAKWE
-738 EAALDF
+738 
-744 EPNANGDTS
+744 P
-753 VGNMPSKMTDTVD
+753 
-766 KGTNAQFTVP
+766 
-776 TAPPTRAG
+776 
-784 YVFKHWNTAV
+784 
-794 DDSGDTRAP
+794 
-803 GSTIEVPAGTTTIL
+803 
-817 YAQWATGMNTT
+817 
-828 LVYDANL
+828 
-835 GTGAPDAESK
+835 
-845 DVAGG
+845 
-850 TDGEFIVSDVEPTRY
+850 
-865 GYKFVGWTENSDGSG
+865 
-880 QKYKNPDTIKIPAGQ
+880 
-895 TKTIYA
+895 
-901 QWELELT
+901 
-908 QMEVPV
+908 
-914 TLQVIFNGI
+914 
-923 DSLPTDFAYSVTG
+923 
-936 ADGNVALKGTLT
+936 
-948 KAGEVAGGTS
+948 
-958 HMYYY
+958 
-963 VTDGPVTLD
+963 
-972 VDRDYTFTFTQRGY
+972 
-986 QVDGYTWSGNVT
+986 
-998 ETLTGKVLPEN
+998 
-1009 RENGLVLTIVNN
+1009 
-1021 YTKEEVTPIDWG
+1021 EEVTPVDWG
-1033 KLGISKSVSPTGPVK
+1033 KLGITKSVSPAGPVK

-1072 YDKLDRHLTFVS
+1072 YDLLDRHLTFVS
-1084 ATGAGSYSTRTCF
+1084 ATGAGSYSTLSGF
-1097 WTVAPL
+1097 WNVGAL
-1103 ANGDSAT
+1103 ANGASAT
-1110 LVIQATVN
+1110 LVIKATVK

-1130 ASVLAASAGNED
+1130 ASVFAASAGNED

-1159 PSSGTWGGTT
+1159 PGSSGIWGGTT

>member
-1 MIYIPK
+1 MIYIPE
-7 WRPVR
+7 WRHVR

-121 PVVVE
+121 SVVVE

-138 KDGEEKGEPE
+138 KDGDEKGEPE
-148 EKDDGEEPVK
+148 VKNDGEEPVK
-158 EEEKAQDEKSA
+158 EEEKAQDEKNA

-175 DAFVAAVAALQMPED
+175 DAFVAAVAALQMPKG

-203 AQINNLFVMYSQ
+203 AQINDLFVMYSK
-215 LSEEDLALPEVQAA
+215 LSEEDLALSAVQAA
-229 AAALNAASAAL
+229 AAVLEAAYGAL
-240 DACNTAE
+240 DGNTEE

-268 SAPFINGS
+268 SAPFINGG

-283 SYKASKYIKRSDVGS
+283 SYKASKYIQRSDVGS

-347 GSVTFG
+347 GYVTFG
-353 LSFNTAGGTSTY
+353 LSFSTSGGTSTY
-365 IHISGGKDLPAPD
+365 IHIEGAKDLPKPSPSPSPSPSPTPTPTPIPSSTPTPTPSTSPSPAP
-378 VAAILNYDANGGTG
+378 VVKATLNYDGNGAGVTNV
-392 APDSESKPGPKGSS
+392 PPSESKDVEPNTF
-406 ATFTVSSITPTRD
+406 AEFTVSSTVPERA

-425 WNTKADGSGM
+425 WNTKADGSGLS
-435 EYKAGNSIS
+435 YSAGDTVKVFAGTSE
-444 VAYGSTTTLYAQWE
+444 TLYAQWDE
-458 ETPGP
+458 
-463 SPDPGGDD
+463 

-517 REGYEVKHWNTKDDD
+517 REGYEFKHWNTKDDD

-572 YDANAADAVN
+572 YNANAADAVN
-582 VDPAVVTQNVARGEN
+582 VDPAVVTKNVARGEK
-597 AKFTV
+597 AQFIV
-602 TSAEP
+602 TSDKP
-607 TRDGY
+607 TRPGY
-612 TFTGWSDT
+612 TFSGWSIIPD
-620 ADGAVAYTSG
+620 AEVAYNPDSV
-630 AIVEV
+630 VEV
-635 EPGDSKT
+635 EAGAEM
-642 IYAVWVKNVKL
+642 ILYAVWVKNVKL
-653 EIIYVGNAPDAANV
+653 EIIYNGNAPDAANV
-667 PAADVKWVAPGESY
+667 PAADVEWVEPNGSFV
-681 TFTIANGPT
+681 FTIANGPT

-715 TRLYAGETGYSK
+715 TLLHAGETGYSK
-727 TYYAKWEKATD
+727 TYYAKWE
-738 EAALDF
+738 
-744 EPNANGDTS
+744 P
-753 VGNMPSKMTDTVD
+753 
-766 KGTNAQFTVP
+766 
-776 TAPPTRAG
+776 
-784 YVFKHWNTAV
+784 
-794 DDSGDTRAP
+794 
-803 GSTIEVPAGTTTIL
+803 
-817 YAQWATGMNTT
+817 
-828 LVYDANL
+828 
-835 GTGAPDAESK
+835 
-845 DVAGG
+845 
-850 TDGEFIVSDVEPTRY
+850 
-865 GYKFVGWTENSDGSG
+865 
-880 QKYKNPDTIKIPAGQ
+880 
-895 TKTIYA
+895 
-901 QWELELT
+901 
-908 QMEVPV
+908 
-914 TLQVIFNGI
+914 
-923 DSLPTDFAYSVTG
+923 
-936 ADGNVALKGTLT
+936 
-948 KAGEVAGGTS
+948 
-958 HMYYY
+958 
-963 VTDGPVTLD
+963 
-972 VDRDYTFTFTQRGY
+972 
-986 QVDGYTWSGNVT
+986 
-998 ETLTGKVLPEN
+998 
-1009 RENGLVLTIVNN
+1009 
-1021 YTKEEVTPIDWG
+1021 EEVTPVDWG

-1159 PSSGTWGGTT
+1159 PGSGTWGGTT

>member
-1 MIYIPK
+1 
-7 WRPVR
+7 
-12 RRGSILCAITQHG
+12 
-25 WKEISSMKRTTKKT
+25 MKRTTKKT

-83 AKDDGAKPAEPAK
+83 AKDDGAKPAEP
-96 GDGAKPAEPV
+96 V

-126 GKDGEKPADPAL
+126 VKDGEKPADPET
-138 KDGEEKGEPE
+138 KDGEEKKGEP
-148 EKDDGEEPVK
+148 KVKNDGEEPVK
-158 EEEKAQDEKSA
+158 EEENTGAAPKTPEEENGDEKAEEEKDVPAVSDAVRAFLAAASA
-169 PVVSNA
+169 
-175 DAFVAAVAALQMPED
+175 FTMPED
-190 VKALTDEECQTLA
+190 VMALTDEECKALA
-203 AQINNLFVMYSQ
+203 AQINELFVMYSQ
-215 LSEEDLALPEVQAA
+215 LSEEDLALPEVQTV
-229 AAALNAASAAL
+229 AAALEAAYGAL
-240 DACNTAE
+240 DARNTAE
-247 VLLSATRAN
+247 VLAEYN
-256 SSVPLTLTVSSY
+256 SIPLNLTVTCY
-268 SAPFINGS
+268 GAPFISGS
-276 TGEHTVG
+276 TGQHTVKEYYHTEHITRDAAG
-283 SYKASKYIKRSDVGS
+283 SR
-298 DNSSGSATA
+298 NPSGSATG
-307 RFVGSNETGWTLV
+307 RFIGSNETGWTLV
-320 IDVEV
+320 IDIAV
-325 GNYKE
+325 GNYK
-330 TWTTNARITNKD
+330 TTVTTNARITNKD

-347 GSVTFG
+347 GTITFG
-353 LSFNTAGGTSTY
+353 MSFGTAGGVGTT
-365 IHISGGKDLPAPD
+365 IRIRGAKDLPKPSPTPSPTPTPTPTPTPIPSSTPTPIPSSTPTPTPSTSPSPAP
-378 VAAILNYDANGGTG
+378 VVKATLNYDGNGAGVTNV
-392 APDSESKPGPKGSS
+392 PPSESKDVEPNTF
-406 ATFTVSSITPTRD
+406 AEFTVSSTVPERA

-425 WNTKADGSGM
+425 WNTKADGSGAS
-435 EYKAGNSIS
+435 YSAGATVKVFAGTSE
-444 VAYGSTTTLYAQWE
+444 TLYAQWDE
-458 ETPGP
+458 
-463 SPDPGGDD
+463 

-517 REGYEVKHWNTKDDD
+517 REGYEFKHWNTKDDD

-635 EPGDSKT
+635 EPGNSKT

-715 TRLYAGETGYSK
+715 TLLHAGETGYSK
-727 TYYAKWEKATD
+727 TYYAKWE
-738 EAALDF
+738 
-744 EPNANGDTS
+744 P
-753 VGNMPSKMTDTVD
+753 
-766 KGTNAQFTVP
+766 
-776 TAPPTRAG
+776 
-784 YVFKHWNTAV
+784 
-794 DDSGDTRAP
+794 
-803 GSTIEVPAGTTTIL
+803 
-817 YAQWATGMNTT
+817 
-828 LVYDANL
+828 
-835 GTGAPDAESK
+835 
-845 DVAGG
+845 
-850 TDGEFIVSDVEPTRY
+850 
-865 GYKFVGWTENSDGSG
+865 
-880 QKYKNPDTIKIPAGQ
+880 
-895 TKTIYA
+895 
-901 QWELELT
+901 
-908 QMEVPV
+908 
-914 TLQVIFNGI
+914 
-923 DSLPTDFAYSVTG
+923 
-936 ADGNVALKGTLT
+936 
-948 KAGEVAGGTS
+948 
-958 HMYYY
+958 
-963 VTDGPVTLD
+963 
-972 VDRDYTFTFTQRGY
+972 
-986 QVDGYTWSGNVT
+986 
-998 ETLTGKVLPEN
+998 
-1009 RENGLVLTIVNN
+1009 
-1021 YTKEEVTPIDWG
+1021 EEVTPVDWG

-1103 ANGDSAT
+1103 ANGASAA

-1159 PSSGTWGGTT
+1159 PGSGTWGGTT

>member
-1 MIYIPK
+1 
-7 WRPVR
+7 
-12 RRGSILCAITQHG
+12 
-25 WKEISSMKRTTKKT
+25 MKRTTKKT

-121 PVVVE
+121 SVVVE
-126 GKDGEKPADPAL
+126 GKDGEKPADPEL

-148 EKDDGEEPVK
+148 EKDDGEEPAK
-158 EEEKAQDEKSA
+158 EEEKAQDEKNA

-190 VKALTDEECQTLA
+190 VMALTDEECQTLA
-203 AQINNLFVMYSQ
+203 AQINDLFVMYLQ

-229 AAALNAASAAL
+229 AAVLNAAYAAL
-240 DACNTAE
+240 DARNTAE

-325 GNYKE
+325 GNYKA

-392 APDSESKPGPKGSS
+392 APDSESKSGPKGSS
-406 ATFTVSSITPTRD
+406 ATFTVSSITPTREN
-419 GYTFKG
+419 YTFKG
-425 WNTKADGSGM
+425 WNTKADGSGTAY
-435 EYKAGNSIS
+435 EAGKTIS

-517 REGYEVKHWNTKDDD
+517 REGYEFKHWNTKDDD

-559 KNPDTDLL
+559 KNPDIDLL

-653 EIIYVGNAPDAANV
+653 EIIYNGNAPDAANV
-667 PAADVKWVAPGESY
+667 PAADVEWVEPNGSFV
-681 TFTIANGPT
+681 FTIANGPT

-715 TRLYAGETGYSK
+715 TLLYAGETGYSK
-727 TYYAKWEKATD
+727 TYYAKWE
-738 EAALDF
+738 
-744 EPNANGDTS
+744 P
-753 VGNMPSKMTDTVD
+753 
-766 KGTNAQFTVP
+766 
-776 TAPPTRAG
+776 
-784 YVFKHWNTAV
+784 
-794 DDSGDTRAP
+794 
-803 GSTIEVPAGTTTIL
+803 
-817 YAQWATGMNTT
+817 
-828 LVYDANL
+828 
-835 GTGAPDAESK
+835 
-845 DVAGG
+845 
-850 TDGEFIVSDVEPTRY
+850 
-865 GYKFVGWTENSDGSG
+865 
-880 QKYKNPDTIKIPAGQ
+880 
-895 TKTIYA
+895 
-901 QWELELT
+901 
-908 QMEVPV
+908 
-914 TLQVIFNGI
+914 
-923 DSLPTDFAYSVTG
+923 
-936 ADGNVALKGTLT
+936 
-948 KAGEVAGGTS
+948 
-958 HMYYY
+958 
-963 VTDGPVTLD
+963 
-972 VDRDYTFTFTQRGY
+972 
-986 QVDGYTWSGNVT
+986 
-998 ETLTGKVLPEN
+998 
-1009 RENGLVLTIVNN
+1009 
-1021 YTKEEVTPIDWG
+1021 EEVTPVDWG

-1084 ATGAGSYSTRTCF
+1084 ATGAGSYSTRTYF

-1103 ANGDSAT
+1103 ANGASAA
-1110 LVIQATVN
+1110 LVIKATVN

-1159 PSSGTWGGTT
+1159 PVSGTWGGTT

>member
-1 MIYIPK
+1 MIYIPE
-7 WRPVR
+7 WRHVR

-57 AFAEGAAAVEPAAQT
+57 AFAEGASAAEPAAQT

-83 AKDDGAKPAEPAK
+83 ANDDGVKPAEPAK
-96 GDGAKPAEPV
+96 DDGAKPAEPV

-121 PVVVE
+121 SVVVE
-126 GKDGEKPADPAL
+126 GKDGEKPADPEL

-148 EKDDGEEPVK
+148 VKNDGEEPVK
-158 EEEKAQDEKSA
+158 EEEKAQDEKNA

-190 VKALTDEECQTLA
+190 VMALTDEECQTLA
-203 AQINNLFVMYSQ
+203 AQINGLFVMYSQ

-229 AAALNAASAAL
+229 AAALKAAYAAL
-240 DACNTAE
+240 DARNTAE

-268 SAPFINGS
+268 AAPFISGS
-276 TGEHTVG
+276 TGEHTVK

-330 TWTTNARITNKD
+330 TWTTNAKITNKD

-347 GSVTFG
+347 GYITFG
-353 LSFNTAGGTSTY
+353 LSFNTAGGTGTTLR
-365 IHISGGKDLPAPD
+365 ITGGKDLPAPD
-378 VAAILNYDANGGTG
+378 VAAILNYDANGGDDTSVP
-392 APDSESKPGPKGSS
+392 ASESKSGPKGKS
-406 ATFTVSSITPTRD
+406 ATFTVSDTVPTRE

-425 WNTKADGSGM
+425 WNTDPSGNGTAY
-435 EYKAGNSIS
+435 EAGKTIS

-458 ETPGP
+458 KNTPDPGP

-471 DKQEATLV
+471 DKKETKLE
-479 FGPNA
+479 FKPNA

-517 REGYEVKHWNTKDDD
+517 REGYEFKHWNTKDDD

-582 VDPAVVTQNVARGEN
+582 VDPAVVTQNVARGEK
-597 AKFTV
+597 AQFVV

-607 TRDGY
+607 TRPSY
-612 TFTGWSDT
+612 TFTGWSLIPD
-620 ADGAVAYTSG
+620 AEVAYNPNSV
-630 AIVEV
+630 VEV
-635 EPGDSKT
+635 EAGAEMT
-642 IYAVWVKNVKL
+642 LYAVWVKNVKL
-653 EIIYVGNAPDAANV
+653 EIIYDGNAPDAANV

-727 TYYAKWEKATD
+727 TYYAKWE
-738 EAALDF
+738 
-744 EPNANGDTS
+744 P
-753 VGNMPSKMTDTVD
+753 
-766 KGTNAQFTVP
+766 
-776 TAPPTRAG
+776 
-784 YVFKHWNTAV
+784 
-794 DDSGDTRAP
+794 
-803 GSTIEVPAGTTTIL
+803 
-817 YAQWATGMNTT
+817 
-828 LVYDANL
+828 
-835 GTGAPDAESK
+835 
-845 DVAGG
+845 
-850 TDGEFIVSDVEPTRY
+850 
-865 GYKFVGWTENSDGSG
+865 
-880 QKYKNPDTIKIPAGQ
+880 
-895 TKTIYA
+895 
-901 QWELELT
+901 
-908 QMEVPV
+908 
-914 TLQVIFNGI
+914 
-923 DSLPTDFAYSVTG
+923 
-936 ADGNVALKGTLT
+936 
-948 KAGEVAGGTS
+948 
-958 HMYYY
+958 
-963 VTDGPVTLD
+963 
-972 VDRDYTFTFTQRGY
+972 
-986 QVDGYTWSGNVT
+986 
-998 ETLTGKVLPEN
+998 
-1009 RENGLVLTIVNN
+1009 
-1021 YTKEEVTPIDWG
+1021 EEVTPIDWG
-1033 KLGISKSVSPTGPVK
+1033 KLGISKSVSPAGPVK
-1048 PGTTLTYTITVT
+1048 PGTTLTYTVTVT
-1060 NNTGADLDSVVV
+1060 NNTGADLDAVVV
-1072 YDKLDRHLTFVS
+1072 YDLLDRHLTFVS
-1084 ATGAGSYSTRTCF
+1084 ATGAGSYSTRTWF

-1118 AGTADKTVIYNT
+1118 AGVADKTVIYNT
-1130 ASVLAASAGNED
+1130 ASVFNASVGNE
-1142 LKVGSGP
+1142 GIPSASRP

-1159 PSSGTWGGTT
+1159 PGSSGIWGGTT

>member
-1 MIYIPK
+1 MIYIPE
-7 WRPVR
+7 WRHVR

-57 AFAEGAAAVEPAAQT
+57 AFAEGAAAVDPAAQT
-72 EQQPEKDAAPA
+72 EQQPEKDAAHA

-126 GKDGEKPADPAL
+126 GKDGEKPADPEL

-148 EKDDGEEPVK
+148 VKNDGEEPVK
-158 EEEKAQDEKSA
+158 EEENTGAAPKTPEEENGDEKAKDEKDVPAVSDAARAFLAAASA
-169 PVVSNA
+169 
-175 DAFVAAVAALQMPED
+175 FTMPED
-190 VKALTDEECQTLA
+190 VMVLTDEECQTLA
-203 AQINNLFVMYSQ
+203 AQINELFVMYSK

-229 AAALNAASAAL
+229 AAVLNAAYAAL
-240 DACNTAE
+240 DARNTAE

-268 SAPFINGS
+268 AAPFISGS

-325 GNYKE
+325 GNYKA

-365 IHISGGKDLPAPD
+365 IHISGGKDLPKPSPTPGPTPTPTPTPTPIPSSTPTPIPSSTPTPTPSTSPSPAP
-378 VAAILNYDANGGTG
+378 VVKATLNYDGNGAGVTNV
-392 APDSESKPGPKGSS
+392 PPSESKDVEPNTF
-406 ATFTVSSITPTRD
+406 AEFTVSSTVPERA

-425 WNTKADGSGM
+425 WNTKADGSGAS
-435 EYKAGNSIS
+435 YSAGATVKVFAGTSE
-444 VAYGSTTTLYAQWE
+444 TLYAQWDE
-458 ETPGP
+458 
-463 SPDPGGDD
+463 

-517 REGYEVKHWNTKDDD
+517 REGYEFKHWNTKDDD

-546 VGTTGTLYAIWGD
+546 VSTTGTLYAIWGD

-582 VDPAVVTQNVARGEN
+582 VDPAVVTQNVARGEK
-597 AKFTV
+597 AQFIV
-602 TSAEP
+602 TSDKP
-607 TRDGY
+607 TRPGY
-612 TFTGWSDT
+612 TFAGWSIIPD
-620 ADGAVAYTSG
+620 AEVAYNPDSV
-630 AIVEV
+630 VEV
-635 EPGDSKT
+635 EAGAEM
-642 IYAVWVKNVKL
+642 ILYAVWVKNVKL
-653 EIIYVGNAPDAANV
+653 EIIYNGNAPDAANV
-667 PAADVKWVAPGESY
+667 PAADVEWVEPNGSFV
-681 TFTIANGPT
+681 FTIANGPT

-715 TRLYAGETGYSK
+715 TLLHAGETGYSK
-727 TYYAKWEKATD
+727 TYYAKWE
-738 EAALDF
+738 
-744 EPNANGDTS
+744 P
-753 VGNMPSKMTDTVD
+753 
-766 KGTNAQFTVP
+766 
-776 TAPPTRAG
+776 
-784 YVFKHWNTAV
+784 
-794 DDSGDTRAP
+794 
-803 GSTIEVPAGTTTIL
+803 
-817 YAQWATGMNTT
+817 
-828 LVYDANL
+828 
-835 GTGAPDAESK
+835 
-845 DVAGG
+845 
-850 TDGEFIVSDVEPTRY
+850 
-865 GYKFVGWTENSDGSG
+865 
-880 QKYKNPDTIKIPAGQ
+880 
-895 TKTIYA
+895 
-901 QWELELT
+901 
-908 QMEVPV
+908 
-914 TLQVIFNGI
+914 
-923 DSLPTDFAYSVTG
+923 
-936 ADGNVALKGTLT
+936 
-948 KAGEVAGGTS
+948 
-958 HMYYY
+958 
-963 VTDGPVTLD
+963 
-972 VDRDYTFTFTQRGY
+972 
-986 QVDGYTWSGNVT
+986 
-998 ETLTGKVLPEN
+998 
-1009 RENGLVLTIVNN
+1009 
-1021 YTKEEVTPIDWG
+1021 EEVTPVDWG

-1103 ANGDSAT
+1103 ANGASAA
-1110 LVIQATVN
+1110 LVIKATVN

-1159 PSSGTWGGTT
+1159 PGSGTWGGTT

>member
-1 MIYIPK
+1 
-7 WRPVR
+7 
-12 RRGSILCAITQHG
+12 
-25 WKEISSMKRTTKKT
+25 MKRTTQKT

-46 AAMMLSIFPAA
+46 AVMMLSIFPAA

-121 PVVVE
+121 SVVVE

-148 EKDDGEEPVK
+148 VKNDGEEPVK
-158 EEEKAQDEKSA
+158 EEEKAQDEKNA

-190 VKALTDEECQTLA
+190 VMALTDEERQTLA
-203 AQINNLFVMYSQ
+203 AQINNLFVMYFQ

-229 AAALNAASAAL
+229 AAVLNAAAYAAL
-240 DACNTAE
+240 GGNTAE
-247 VLLSATRAN
+247 VLLSATQAN
-256 SSVPLTLTVSSY
+256 SSVPLTLNVSSY

-463 SPDPGGDD
+463 SPEPGGDD

-517 REGYEVKHWNTKDDD
+517 REGYEFKHWNTKDDD

-715 TRLYAGETGYSK
+715 TLLHAGETGYSK
-727 TYYAKWEKATD
+727 TYYAKWE
-738 EAALDF
+738 
-744 EPNANGDTS
+744 P
-753 VGNMPSKMTDTVD
+753 
-766 KGTNAQFTVP
+766 
-776 TAPPTRAG
+776 
-784 YVFKHWNTAV
+784 
-794 DDSGDTRAP
+794 
-803 GSTIEVPAGTTTIL
+803 
-817 YAQWATGMNTT
+817 
-828 LVYDANL
+828 
-835 GTGAPDAESK
+835 
-845 DVAGG
+845 
-850 TDGEFIVSDVEPTRY
+850 
-865 GYKFVGWTENSDGSG
+865 
-880 QKYKNPDTIKIPAGQ
+880 
-895 TKTIYA
+895 
-901 QWELELT
+901 
-908 QMEVPV
+908 
-914 TLQVIFNGI
+914 
-923 DSLPTDFAYSVTG
+923 
-936 ADGNVALKGTLT
+936 
-948 KAGEVAGGTS
+948 
-958 HMYYY
+958 
-963 VTDGPVTLD
+963 
-972 VDRDYTFTFTQRGY
+972 
-986 QVDGYTWSGNVT
+986 
-998 ETLTGKVLPEN
+998 
-1009 RENGLVLTIVNN
+1009 
-1021 YTKEEVTPIDWG
+1021 EEVTPVDWG

-1084 ATGAGSYSTRTCF
+1084 ATGAGSYSTLTGF
-1097 WTVAPL
+1097 WNVGAL
-1103 ANGDSAT
+1103 ANGASAA
-1110 LVIQATVN
+1110 LVIKATVN

-1159 PSSGTWGGTT
+1159 PGSGTWGGTT

>member
-7 WRPVR
+7 WRHVR

-121 PVVVE
+121 SVVVE
-126 GKDGEKPADPAL
+126 GKDGEKPADPEL

-148 EKDDGEEPVK
+148 EKDDGEEPAK
-158 EEEKAQDEKSA
+158 EEEKAQDEKNA

-190 VKALTDEECQTLA
+190 VMALTDEECQTLA
-203 AQINNLFVMYSQ
+203 AQINDLFVMYLQ

-229 AAALNAASAAL
+229 AAVLNAAYAAL
-240 DACNTAE
+240 DARNTAE

-325 GNYKE
+325 GNYKA

-392 APDSESKPGPKGSS
+392 APDSESKSGPKGSS
-406 ATFTVSSITPTRD
+406 ATFTVSSITPTREN
-419 GYTFKG
+419 YTFKG
-425 WNTKADGSGM
+425 WNTKADGSGTAY
-435 EYKAGNSIS
+435 EAGKTIS

-517 REGYEVKHWNTKDDD
+517 REGYEFKHWNTKDDD

-559 KNPDTDLL
+559 KNPDIDLL

-582 VDPAVVTQNVARGEN
+582 VDPAVVTQNVARGEK
-597 AKFTV
+597 AQFIV
-602 TSAEP
+602 TSDKP
-607 TRDGY
+607 TRPGY
-612 TFTGWSDT
+612 TFAGWSIIPD
-620 ADGAVAYTSG
+620 AEVAYNPDSV
-630 AIVEV
+630 VEV
-635 EPGDSKT
+635 EAGAEM
-642 IYAVWVKNVKL
+642 ILYAVWVKNVKL
-653 EIIYVGNAPDAANV
+653 EIIYDGNAPDAANV

-699 NTADNGTG
+699 NTAENGTG

-715 TRLYAGETGYSK
+715 TLLHAGEKGYSK
-727 TYYAKWEKATD
+727 TYYAKWE
-738 EAALDF
+738 
-744 EPNANGDTS
+744 P
-753 VGNMPSKMTDTVD
+753 
-766 KGTNAQFTVP
+766 
-776 TAPPTRAG
+776 
-784 YVFKHWNTAV
+784 
-794 DDSGDTRAP
+794 
-803 GSTIEVPAGTTTIL
+803 
-817 YAQWATGMNTT
+817 
-828 LVYDANL
+828 
-835 GTGAPDAESK
+835 
-845 DVAGG
+845 
-850 TDGEFIVSDVEPTRY
+850 
-865 GYKFVGWTENSDGSG
+865 
-880 QKYKNPDTIKIPAGQ
+880 
-895 TKTIYA
+895 
-901 QWELELT
+901 
-908 QMEVPV
+908 
-914 TLQVIFNGI
+914 
-923 DSLPTDFAYSVTG
+923 
-936 ADGNVALKGTLT
+936 
-948 KAGEVAGGTS
+948 
-958 HMYYY
+958 
-963 VTDGPVTLD
+963 
-972 VDRDYTFTFTQRGY
+972 
-986 QVDGYTWSGNVT
+986 
-998 ETLTGKVLPEN
+998 
-1009 RENGLVLTIVNN
+1009 
-1021 YTKEEVTPIDWG
+1021 EEVTPVDWG

-1084 ATGAGSYSTRTCF
+1084 ATGAGSYSTLTGF
-1097 WTVAPL
+1097 WNVGAL
-1103 ANGDSAT
+1103 ANGASAA
-1110 LVIQATVN
+1110 LVIKATVN

-1159 PSSGTWGGTT
+1159 PGSGTWGGTT

>member
-1 MIYIPK
+1 
-7 WRPVR
+7 
-12 RRGSILCAITQHG
+12 
-25 WKEISSMKRTTKKT
+25 MKRTTKKT

-121 PVVVE
+121 SVVVE
-126 GKDGEKPADPAL
+126 GKDGEKPADPAP

-148 EKDDGEEPVK
+148 EKNDGEEPVK
-158 EEEKAQDEKSA
+158 EEENTGAAPKTPEEENGDEKAEEEKDVPAVSDAVRAFLAAASA
-169 PVVSNA
+169 
-175 DAFVAAVAALQMPED
+175 FTMPED
-190 VKALTDEECQTLA
+190 VMALTDEECQTLA
-203 AQINNLFVMYSQ
+203 AQINDLFVMYSQ
-215 LSEEDLALPEVQAA
+215 LSEEDRALPEVQAA
-229 AAALNAASAAL
+229 AAALEAAYGAL
-240 DACNTAE
+240 DGNTEE

-283 SYKASKYIKRSDVGS
+283 SYKASKYIQRSAVGS

-365 IHISGGKDLPAPD
+365 IHISGGKDLPKPSPSPSPSPSPTPTPTPIPSSTPTPIPSSTPTPTPSTSPSPAP
-378 VAAILNYDANGGTG
+378 VVKATLNYDGNGAGVTNV
-392 APDSESKPGPKGSS
+392 PPSESKDVEPNTF
-406 ATFTVSSITPTRD
+406 AEFTVSSTVPERA

-425 WNTKADGSGM
+425 WNTEADGSGAS
-435 EYKAGNSIS
+435 YSAGATVKVFAGTSE
-444 VAYGSTTTLYAQWE
+444 TLYAQWDE
-458 ETPGP
+458 
-463 SPDPGGDD
+463 

-517 REGYEVKHWNTKDDD
+517 REGYEFKHWNTKDDD
-532 SGDTYERGATINVP
+532 SGDMYERGAKINVP

-572 YDANAADAVN
+572 YDANAEDAVN

-607 TRDGY
+607 TRPGY
-612 TFTGWSDT
+612 TFAGWSIIPD
-620 ADGAVAYTSG
+620 AEVAYNPDSV
-630 AIVEV
+630 VEV
-635 EPGDSKT
+635 EAGAEM
-642 IYAVWVKNVKL
+642 ILYAVWVKNVKL
-653 EIIYVGNAPDAANV
+653 EIIYNGNAPDAANV

-681 TFTIANGPT
+681 TFTIANGPS

-715 TRLYAGETGYSK
+715 TLLHAGETGYSK
-727 TYYAKWEKATD
+727 TYYAKWE
-738 EAALDF
+738 
-744 EPNANGDTS
+744 P
-753 VGNMPSKMTDTVD
+753 
-766 KGTNAQFTVP
+766 
-776 TAPPTRAG
+776 
-784 YVFKHWNTAV
+784 
-794 DDSGDTRAP
+794 
-803 GSTIEVPAGTTTIL
+803 
-817 YAQWATGMNTT
+817 
-828 LVYDANL
+828 
-835 GTGAPDAESK
+835 
-845 DVAGG
+845 
-850 TDGEFIVSDVEPTRY
+850 
-865 GYKFVGWTENSDGSG
+865 
-880 QKYKNPDTIKIPAGQ
+880 
-895 TKTIYA
+895 
-901 QWELELT
+901 
-908 QMEVPV
+908 
-914 TLQVIFNGI
+914 
-923 DSLPTDFAYSVTG
+923 
-936 ADGNVALKGTLT
+936 
-948 KAGEVAGGTS
+948 
-958 HMYYY
+958 
-963 VTDGPVTLD
+963 
-972 VDRDYTFTFTQRGY
+972 
-986 QVDGYTWSGNVT
+986 
-998 ETLTGKVLPEN
+998 
-1009 RENGLVLTIVNN
+1009 
-1021 YTKEEVTPIDWG
+1021 EEVTPVDWG

-1084 ATGAGSYSTRTCF
+1084 ATGTGSYSTLTGF
-1097 WTVAPL
+1097 WNVGAL
-1103 ANGDSAT
+1103 ANGASAA
-1110 LVIQATVN
+1110 LVIKATVN

-1130 ASVLAASAGNED
+1130 ASVLAASSGNEA

-1159 PSSGTWGGTT
+1159 PGSGTWGGTT

-1201 VNRKRIFKGKANNK
+1201 VNRKRIFKGKANSK

>member
-1 MIYIPK
+1 
-7 WRPVR
+7 
-12 RRGSILCAITQHG
+12 
-25 WKEISSMKRTTKKT
+25 MKRTTKKT

-96 GDGAKPAEPV
+96 DDGAKPAEPV

-126 GKDGEKPADPAL
+126 GKDGEKPADPEL
-138 KDGEEKGEPE
+138 KDGDEKGEPE

-158 EEEKAQDEKSA
+158 EEEKAQDEKNA

-175 DAFVAAVAALQMPED
+175 DAFVAAVAALQMPKG

-203 AQINNLFVMYSQ
+203 AQINDLFVMYSK
-215 LSEEDLALPEVQAA
+215 LSEEDLALPAVQAA
-229 AAALNAASAAL
+229 AAVLKAACDAL
-240 DACNTAE
+240 DGNTAE

-276 TGEHTVG
+276 TGEHTVD

-320 IDVEV
+320 IDVVV

-365 IHISGGKDLPAPD
+365 IHISGGKDLPKPSPSPSPSPTPTPTPTPIPSSTPTPIPSSTPTPTPSTSPSPAP
-378 VAAILNYDANGGTG
+378 VVKATLNYDGNGAGVTNV
-392 APDSESKPGPKGSS
+392 PPSESKDVEPNTF
-406 ATFTVSSITPTRD
+406 AEFTVSSTVPERA

-425 WNTKADGSGM
+425 WNTKADGSGAS
-435 EYKAGNSIS
+435 YSAGATVKVFAGTSE
-444 VAYGSTTTLYAQWE
+444 TLYAQWDE
-458 ETPGP
+458 
-463 SPDPGGDD
+463 

-517 REGYEVKHWNTKDDD
+517 REGYEFKHWNTKDDD

-559 KNPDTDLL
+559 KSPDTDLL

-715 TRLYAGETGYSK
+715 TPLYAGEKGYSK
-727 TYYAKWEKATD
+727 TYYAKWE
-738 EAALDF
+738 
-744 EPNANGDTS
+744 P
-753 VGNMPSKMTDTVD
+753 
-766 KGTNAQFTVP
+766 
-776 TAPPTRAG
+776 
-784 YVFKHWNTAV
+784 
-794 DDSGDTRAP
+794 
-803 GSTIEVPAGTTTIL
+803 
-817 YAQWATGMNTT
+817 
-828 LVYDANL
+828 
-835 GTGAPDAESK
+835 
-845 DVAGG
+845 
-850 TDGEFIVSDVEPTRY
+850 
-865 GYKFVGWTENSDGSG
+865 
-880 QKYKNPDTIKIPAGQ
+880 
-895 TKTIYA
+895 
-901 QWELELT
+901 
-908 QMEVPV
+908 
-914 TLQVIFNGI
+914 
-923 DSLPTDFAYSVTG
+923 
-936 ADGNVALKGTLT
+936 
-948 KAGEVAGGTS
+948 
-958 HMYYY
+958 
-963 VTDGPVTLD
+963 
-972 VDRDYTFTFTQRGY
+972 
-986 QVDGYTWSGNVT
+986 
-998 ETLTGKVLPEN
+998 
-1009 RENGLVLTIVNN
+1009 
-1021 YTKEEVTPIDWG
+1021 EEVTPIDWG

-1084 ATGAGSYSTRTCF
+1084 ATGTGSYSTLTGF
-1097 WTVAPL
+1097 WNVGAL
-1103 ANGDSAT
+1103 ANGASAA
-1110 LVIQATVN
+1110 LVIKATVN

-1130 ASVLAASAGNED
+1130 ASVLAASSGNED
-1142 LKVGSGP
+1142 LKIGSGP

-1159 PSSGTWGGTT
+1159 PGSSGIWGGTT

>member
-1 MIYIPK
+1 MIYIPE
-7 WRPVR
+7 WRHVR

-121 PVVVE
+121 SVVVE
-126 GKDGEKPADPAL
+126 GKDGEKPADPAP

-148 EKDDGEEPVK
+148 EKNDGEEPVK
-158 EEEKAQDEKSA
+158 EEENTGAAPKTPEEENGDEKAEEEKDVPAVSDAVRAFLAAASA
-169 PVVSNA
+169 
-175 DAFVAAVAALQMPED
+175 FTMPED
-190 VKALTDEECQTLA
+190 VMALTDEECQTLA
-203 AQINNLFVMYSQ
+203 AQINDLFVMYSQ
-215 LSEEDLALPEVQAA
+215 LSEEDRALPEVQTV
-229 AAALNAASAAL
+229 AAALEAAYGAL
-240 DACNTAE
+240 DGNTEE

-268 SAPFINGS
+268 SAPFINGG

-283 SYKASKYIKRSDVGS
+283 SYKAYKNISRSAVGS

-365 IHISGGKDLPAPD
+365 IHISGGKDLPKPSPSPSPSPSPTPTPTPIPSSTPTPTPSTSPSPAP
-378 VAAILNYDANGGTG
+378 VVKATLNYDGNGAGVTNV
-392 APDSESKPGPKGSS
+392 PPSESKDVEPNTF
-406 ATFTVSSITPTRD
+406 AEFTVSSTVPERA

-425 WNTKADGSGM
+425 WNTEADGSGAS
-435 EYKAGNSIS
+435 YSAGATVKVFAGTSE
-444 VAYGSTTTLYAQWE
+444 TLYAQWDE
-458 ETPGP
+458 
-463 SPDPGGDD
+463 

-517 REGYEVKHWNTKDDD
+517 REGYEFKHWNTKDDD

-582 VDPAVVTQNVARGEN
+582 VDPAVVTKNVARGEK
-597 AKFTV
+597 AQFIV
-602 TSAEP
+602 TSDKP
-607 TRDGY
+607 TRPGY
-612 TFTGWSDT
+612 TFAGWSIIPD
-620 ADGAVAYTSG
+620 AEVAYNPDSV
-630 AIVEV
+630 VEV
-635 EPGDSKT
+635 EAGAEM
-642 IYAVWVKNVKL
+642 ILYAVWVKNVKL
-653 EIIYVGNAPDAANV
+653 EIIYNGNAADAENV
-667 PAADVKWVAPGESY
+667 PAADVEWVAPGESY

-715 TRLYAGETGYSK
+715 TLLHAGEKGYSK
-727 TYYAKWEKATD
+727 TYYAKWE
-738 EAALDF
+738 
-744 EPNANGDTS
+744 P
-753 VGNMPSKMTDTVD
+753 
-766 KGTNAQFTVP
+766 
-776 TAPPTRAG
+776 
-784 YVFKHWNTAV
+784 
-794 DDSGDTRAP
+794 
-803 GSTIEVPAGTTTIL
+803 
-817 YAQWATGMNTT
+817 
-828 LVYDANL
+828 
-835 GTGAPDAESK
+835 
-845 DVAGG
+845 
-850 TDGEFIVSDVEPTRY
+850 
-865 GYKFVGWTENSDGSG
+865 
-880 QKYKNPDTIKIPAGQ
+880 
-895 TKTIYA
+895 
-901 QWELELT
+901 
-908 QMEVPV
+908 
-914 TLQVIFNGI
+914 
-923 DSLPTDFAYSVTG
+923 
-936 ADGNVALKGTLT
+936 
-948 KAGEVAGGTS
+948 
-958 HMYYY
+958 
-963 VTDGPVTLD
+963 
-972 VDRDYTFTFTQRGY
+972 
-986 QVDGYTWSGNVT
+986 
-998 ETLTGKVLPEN
+998 
-1009 RENGLVLTIVNN
+1009 
-1021 YTKEEVTPIDWG
+1021 EEVTPIDWG

-1048 PGTTLTYTITVT
+1048 PGTTLTYTITVA

-1084 ATGAGSYSTRTCF
+1084 ATGTGSYSTLTGF
-1097 WTVAPL
+1097 WNVGAL
-1103 ANGDSAT
+1103 ANGASAA
-1110 LVIQATVN
+1110 LVIKATVN

-1130 ASVLAASAGNED
+1130 ASVLAASSGNEA

-1159 PSSGTWGGTT
+1159 PGSGTWGGTT

>member
-1 MIYIPK
+1 MIHIPE
-7 WRPVR
+7 WRHVR

-96 GDGAKPAEPV
+96 GDGAKPTEPV

-126 GKDGEKPADPAL
+126 GKDGEKPADPEL
-138 KDGEEKGEPE
+138 KDGDEKGEPE
-148 EKDDGEEPVK
+148 EKNDGEEPVK
-158 EEEKAQDEKSA
+158 EEEKAQDEKNA

-190 VKALTDEECQTLA
+190 VMALTDEECQTLA
-203 AQINNLFVMYSQ
+203 AQINDLFVMYLQ

-229 AAALNAASAAL
+229 AAVLNAAYAAL
-240 DACNTAE
+240 DARNTAE

-268 SAPFINGS
+268 SAPFINGG

-283 SYKASKYIKRSDVGS
+283 SYKAYKNISRSAVGS

-365 IHISGGKDLPAPD
+365 IHISGGKDLPKPSPSPSPTPTPTPTPIPSSTPTPIPSSTPTPTPSTSPSPAP
-378 VAAILNYDANGGTG
+378 VVKATLNYDGNGAGVTNV
-392 APDSESKPGPKGSS
+392 PPSESKDVEPNTF
-406 ATFTVSSITPTRD
+406 AEFTVSSTVPERA

-425 WNTKADGSGM
+425 WNTKADGSGAS
-435 EYKAGNSIS
+435 YSAGATVKAFAGTSE
-444 VAYGSTTTLYAQWE
+444 TLYAQWDE
-458 ETPGP
+458 
-463 SPDPGGDD
+463 

-504 TSVAFPIPTTIPT
+504 TSVAFTIPTTIPT
-517 REGYEVKHWNTKDDD
+517 REGYEFKHWNTKDDD

-559 KNPDTDLL
+559 KSPDTDLL

-715 TRLYAGETGYSK
+715 TLLHAGETGYSK
-727 TYYAKWEKATD
+727 TYYAKWE
-738 EAALDF
+738 
-744 EPNANGDTS
+744 P
-753 VGNMPSKMTDTVD
+753 
-766 KGTNAQFTVP
+766 
-776 TAPPTRAG
+776 
-784 YVFKHWNTAV
+784 
-794 DDSGDTRAP
+794 
-803 GSTIEVPAGTTTIL
+803 
-817 YAQWATGMNTT
+817 
-828 LVYDANL
+828 
-835 GTGAPDAESK
+835 
-845 DVAGG
+845 
-850 TDGEFIVSDVEPTRY
+850 
-865 GYKFVGWTENSDGSG
+865 
-880 QKYKNPDTIKIPAGQ
+880 
-895 TKTIYA
+895 
-901 QWELELT
+901 
-908 QMEVPV
+908 
-914 TLQVIFNGI
+914 
-923 DSLPTDFAYSVTG
+923 
-936 ADGNVALKGTLT
+936 
-948 KAGEVAGGTS
+948 
-958 HMYYY
+958 
-963 VTDGPVTLD
+963 
-972 VDRDYTFTFTQRGY
+972 
-986 QVDGYTWSGNVT
+986 
-998 ETLTGKVLPEN
+998 
-1009 RENGLVLTIVNN
+1009 
-1021 YTKEEVTPIDWG
+1021 EEVTPVDWG

-1084 ATGAGSYSTRTCF
+1084 ATGAGSYSTLRDF
-1097 WTVAPL
+1097 WNVGAL
-1103 ANGDSAT
+1103 ANGASAA
-1110 LVIQATVN
+1110 LVIKATVN

-1130 ASVLAASAGNED
+1130 ASVLAASSGNED

-1159 PSSGTWGGTT
+1159 PGSGTWGGTT

>member
-1 MIYIPK
+1 
-7 WRPVR
+7 
-12 RRGSILCAITQHG
+12 
-25 WKEISSMKRTTKKT
+25 MKRTTKKT

-148 EKDDGEEPVK
+148 VKNDGEEPVK
-158 EEEKAQDEKSA
+158 EEENTGAAPKTPEEENGDEKAEEEKDVPAVSDAVRAFLAAASA
-169 PVVSNA
+169 
-175 DAFVAAVAALQMPED
+175 FTMPED
-190 VKALTDEECQTLA
+190 VMALTDEECQTLA
-203 AQINNLFVMYSQ
+203 AQINDLFAMYLQ

-229 AAALNAASAAL
+229 AAVLKAAYDDL
-240 DACNTAE
+240 YGNTAE

-268 SAPFINGS
+268 SAPFINGG

-283 SYKASKYIKRSDVGS
+283 SYKASKYIQRSDVGS

-320 IDVEV
+320 IDVVV

-365 IHISGGKDLPAPD
+365 IHISGGKDLPKPSPSPSPSPSPTPTPTPIPSSTPTPTPSTSPSPAP
-378 VAAILNYDANGGTG
+378 VVKATLNYDGNGAGVTNV
-392 APDSESKPGPKGSS
+392 PPSESKDVEPNTF
-406 ATFTVSSITPTRD
+406 AEFTVSSTVPERA

-425 WNTKADGSGM
+425 WNTEADGSGAS
-435 EYKAGNSIS
+435 YSAGATVKVFAGTSE
-444 VAYGSTTTLYAQWE
+444 TLYAQWDE
-458 ETPGP
+458 
-463 SPDPGGDD
+463 

-517 REGYEVKHWNTKDDD
+517 REGYEFKHCNTKDDD

-620 ADGAVAYTSG
+620 ADGTVAYTSG

-653 EIIYVGNAPDAANV
+653 EIIYDGNAADAANV

-715 TRLYAGETGYSK
+715 TLLHAGETGYSK
-727 TYYAKWEKATD
+727 TYYAKWE
-738 EAALDF
+738 
-744 EPNANGDTS
+744 P
-753 VGNMPSKMTDTVD
+753 
-766 KGTNAQFTVP
+766 
-776 TAPPTRAG
+776 
-784 YVFKHWNTAV
+784 
-794 DDSGDTRAP
+794 
-803 GSTIEVPAGTTTIL
+803 
-817 YAQWATGMNTT
+817 
-828 LVYDANL
+828 
-835 GTGAPDAESK
+835 
-845 DVAGG
+845 
-850 TDGEFIVSDVEPTRY
+850 
-865 GYKFVGWTENSDGSG
+865 
-880 QKYKNPDTIKIPAGQ
+880 
-895 TKTIYA
+895 
-901 QWELELT
+901 
-908 QMEVPV
+908 
-914 TLQVIFNGI
+914 
-923 DSLPTDFAYSVTG
+923 
-936 ADGNVALKGTLT
+936 
-948 KAGEVAGGTS
+948 
-958 HMYYY
+958 
-963 VTDGPVTLD
+963 
-972 VDRDYTFTFTQRGY
+972 
-986 QVDGYTWSGNVT
+986 
-998 ETLTGKVLPEN
+998 
-1009 RENGLVLTIVNN
+1009 
-1021 YTKEEVTPIDWG
+1021 EEVTPVDWG

-1084 ATGAGSYSTRTCF
+1084 ATGAGSYSTLTDF
-1097 WTVAPL
+1097 WNVGAL
-1103 ANGDSAT
+1103 ANGASAA
-1110 LVIQATVN
+1110 LVIKATVN

-1130 ASVLAASAGNED
+1130 ARVLAASSGNED

-1159 PSSGTWGGTT
+1159 PGSGTWGGTT

>member
-1 MIYIPK
+1 MIHIPE
-7 WRPVR
+7 WRHVR

-83 AKDDGAKPAEPAK
+83 AKDDGEKPAEPAK
-96 GDGAKPAEPV
+96 DDGAKPAEPV

-121 PVVVE
+121 SVVVE
-126 GKDGEKPADPAL
+126 GKDGEKPADPEL

-148 EKDDGEEPVK
+148 VKNDGEEPVK
-158 EEEKAQDEKSA
+158 EEEKAQDEKNA

-190 VKALTDEECQTLA
+190 VMALTDEECQTLA
-203 AQINNLFVMYSQ
+203 AQINELFVMYSK

-229 AAALNAASAAL
+229 AAVLNAAYAAL
-240 DACNTAE
+240 DARNTAE

-256 SSVPLTLTVSSY
+256 TPYNSVPLNIEISSY
-268 SAPFINGS
+268 GAPFISGS
-276 TGEHTVG
+276 SGEHSVYIYRMT
-283 SYKASKYIKRSDVGS
+283 KYIERTKACSGD
-298 DNSSGSATA
+298 DANASGSITA

-320 IDVEV
+320 VDIVV
-325 GNYKE
+325 GNYSE
-330 TWTTNARITNKD
+330 TVTTGARITNKD

-347 GSVTFG
+347 GYITFG
-353 LSFNTAGGTSTY
+353 MSWDTQNGNKEPVS
-365 IHISGGKDLPAPD
+365 ISGSAPLPATNVD
-378 VAAILNYDANGGTG
+378 AILNYDANGGTG
-392 APDSESKPGPKGSS
+392 APKSESKSGPKGSS
-406 ATFTVSSITPTRD
+406 ATFTVSSTTPTRD

-425 WNTKADGSGM
+425 WNTDPSGNGTAY
-435 EYKAGNSIS
+435 EAGKTIS
-444 VAYGSTTTLYAQWE
+444 VAYGSTTTLYAQW
-458 ETPGP
+458 
-463 SPDPGGDD
+463 
-471 DKQEATLV
+471 
-479 FGPNA
+479 
-484 GTDTVDNM
+484 
-492 PSDMTD
+492 
-498 TPKAGE
+498 
-504 TSVAFPIPTTIPT
+504 
-517 REGYEVKHWNTKDDD
+517 
-532 SGDTYERGATINVP
+532 
-546 VGTTGTLYAIWGD
+546 
-559 KNPDTDLL
+559 
-567 ETKLI
+567 
-572 YDANAADAVN
+572 
-582 VDPAVVTQNVARGEN
+582 
-597 AKFTV
+597 
-602 TSAEP
+602 
-607 TRDGY
+607 
-612 TFTGWSDT
+612 
-620 ADGAVAYTSG
+620 
-630 AIVEV
+630 
-635 EPGDSKT
+635 
-642 IYAVWVKNVKL
+642 VKNVKL
-653 EIIYVGNAPDAANV
+653 EIIYNGNADGVQNIPGPDV
-667 PAADVKWVAPGESY
+667 EWVEPNGNFV
-681 TFTIANGPT
+681 FTIANGPT

-715 TRLYAGETGYSK
+715 TLLYAGGTGYSK

-744 EPNANGDTS
+744 DPNANGDTS

-776 TAPPTRAG
+776 TAPPTREG
-784 YVFKHWNTAV
+784 YVFKHWNTAI
-794 DDSGDTRAP
+794 DDSGDTREP
-803 GSTIEVPAGTTTIL
+803 GSMIEVPAGTTTTL
-817 YAQWATGMNTT
+817 YAQWVTGMNTT
-828 LVYDANL
+828 LMYDANL

-845 DVAGG
+845 DVAEG

-865 GYKFVGWTENSDGSG
+865 GYKFAGWTENSDGSG
-880 QKYKNPDTIKIPAGQ
+880 QKYQKDDTIKIPAGQ
-895 TKTIYA
+895 TKMIYA

-914 TLQVIFNGI
+914 KLQVIFNGI

-948 KAGEVAGGTS
+948 KAGEALVGTS
-958 HMYYY
+958 HAYYY
-963 VTDGPVTLD
+963 VTDAPVTLD
-972 VDRDYTFTFTQRGY
+972 VDKDYTFNFTQSGY
-986 QVDGYTWSGNVT
+986 QIDGYTWSGNVT

-1009 RENGLVLTIVNN
+1009 KEKGLILTIVNN
-1021 YTKEEVTPIDWG
+1021 YTKEEVTPVDWG

-1130 ASVLAASAGNED
+1130 ARVFSAS
-1142 LKVGSGP
+1142 VGSEKIPDGSRP

-1159 PSSGTWGGTT
+1159 PGSGTWGGTT

>member
-1 MIYIPK
+1 M
-7 WRPVR
+7 R

-121 PVVVE
+121 SVVVE
-126 GKDGEKPADPAL
+126 GKDGEKPADPEL
-138 KDGEEKGEPE
+138 KDGDEKGEPE
-148 EKDDGEEPVK
+148 VKNDGEEPVK
-158 EEEKAQDEKSA
+158 EEENTGAAPKTPEEENGDEKAEEEKDVPAVSDAVRAFLAAASA
-169 PVVSNA
+169 
-175 DAFVAAVAALQMPED
+175 FTMPED
-190 VKALTDEECQTLA
+190 VMALTDEECQTLA
-203 AQINNLFVMYSQ
+203 AQINDLFVMYSQ
-215 LSEEDLALPEVQAA
+215 LSEEDRALPEVQTV
-229 AAALNAASAAL
+229 AAALEAAYGAL
-240 DACNTAE
+240 DGNTEE

-268 SAPFINGS
+268 SAPFINGG

-283 SYKASKYIKRSDVGS
+283 SYKAYKNISRSAVGS

-365 IHISGGKDLPAPD
+365 IHISGGKDLPKPSPSPSPSPSPTPTPTPIPSSTPTPIPSSTPTPTPSTSPSPAP
-378 VAAILNYDANGGTG
+378 VVKATLNYDGNGAGVTNV
-392 APDSESKPGPKGSS
+392 PPSESKDVEPNTF
-406 ATFTVSSITPTRD
+406 AEFTVSSTVPERA

-425 WNTKADGSGM
+425 WNTKADGSGAS
-435 EYKAGNSIS
+435 YSAGATVKVFAGTSE
-444 VAYGSTTTLYAQWE
+444 TLYAQWDE
-458 ETPGP
+458 
-463 SPDPGGDD
+463 

-517 REGYEVKHWNTKDDD
+517 REGYEFKHWNTKDDD

-572 YDANAADAVN
+572 YNANAADAVN
-582 VDPAVVTQNVARGEN
+582 VDPAVVTKNVARGEK
-597 AKFTV
+597 AQFIV
-602 TSAEP
+602 TSDKP
-607 TRDGY
+607 TRPGY
-612 TFTGWSDT
+612 TFAGWSIIPD
-620 ADGAVAYTSG
+620 AEVAYNPDSV
-630 AIVEV
+630 VEV
-635 EPGDSKT
+635 EAGAEM
-642 IYAVWVKNVKL
+642 ILYAVWVKSVKL
-653 EIIYVGNAPDAANV
+653 EIIYDGNAPDAENV

-715 TRLYAGETGYSK
+715 TLLHAGEKGYSK
-727 TYYAKWEKATD
+727 TYYAKWE
-738 EAALDF
+738 
-744 EPNANGDTS
+744 P
-753 VGNMPSKMTDTVD
+753 
-766 KGTNAQFTVP
+766 
-776 TAPPTRAG
+776 
-784 YVFKHWNTAV
+784 
-794 DDSGDTRAP
+794 
-803 GSTIEVPAGTTTIL
+803 
-817 YAQWATGMNTT
+817 
-828 LVYDANL
+828 
-835 GTGAPDAESK
+835 
-845 DVAGG
+845 
-850 TDGEFIVSDVEPTRY
+850 
-865 GYKFVGWTENSDGSG
+865 
-880 QKYKNPDTIKIPAGQ
+880 
-895 TKTIYA
+895 
-901 QWELELT
+901 
-908 QMEVPV
+908 
-914 TLQVIFNGI
+914 
-923 DSLPTDFAYSVTG
+923 
-936 ADGNVALKGTLT
+936 
-948 KAGEVAGGTS
+948 
-958 HMYYY
+958 
-963 VTDGPVTLD
+963 
-972 VDRDYTFTFTQRGY
+972 
-986 QVDGYTWSGNVT
+986 
-998 ETLTGKVLPEN
+998 
-1009 RENGLVLTIVNN
+1009 
-1021 YTKEEVTPIDWG
+1021 EEVTPIDWG

-1084 ATGAGSYSTRTCF
+1084 ATGTGSYSTLTGF
-1097 WTVAPL
+1097 WNVGAL
-1103 ANGDSAT
+1103 ANGASAA
-1110 LVIQATVN
+1110 LVIKATVN

-1130 ASVLAASAGNED
+1130 ASVLAASSGNEA
-1142 LKVGSGP
+1142 LKVASGP

-1159 PSSGTWGGTT
+1159 PGSGTWGGTT

>member
-7 WRPVR
+7 WRHVR

-46 AAMMLSIFPAA
+46 AVMMLSIFPAA
-57 AFAEGAAAVEPAAQT
+57 AFAEGAAAVDPAAQT
-72 EQQPEKDAAPA
+72 EQQPEKDAAHA

-126 GKDGEKPADPAL
+126 GKDGEKPADPEL

-148 EKDDGEEPVK
+148 VKNDGEEPVK
-158 EEEKAQDEKSA
+158 EEENTGAAPKTPEEENGDEKAEEEKDVPAVSDAVRAFLAAASA
-169 PVVSNA
+169 
-175 DAFVAAVAALQMPED
+175 FTMPED
-190 VKALTDEECQTLA
+190 VMALTDEKCQTLA
-203 AQINNLFVMYSQ
+203 AQIKDLFVMYSQ

-229 AAALNAASAAL
+229 AAVLKAACDAL
-240 DACNTAE
+240 DGNTAE

-268 SAPFINGS
+268 SAPFINGG

-283 SYKASKYIKRSDVGS
+283 SYKAYKNISRSAVGS

-365 IHISGGKDLPAPD
+365 IHIEGAKDLPKPSPTPSPSPSPTPTPTPIPSSTPTPIPSSTPTPTPSTSPSPAP
-378 VAAILNYDANGGTG
+378 VVKATLNYDGNGAGVTNV
-392 APDSESKPGPKGSS
+392 PPSESKDVEPNTF
-406 ATFTVSSITPTRD
+406 AEFTVSSTVPERA

-425 WNTKADGSGM
+425 WNTKADGSGAS
-435 EYKAGNSIS
+435 YSAG
-444 VAYGSTTTLYAQWE
+444 
-458 ETPGP
+458 
-463 SPDPGGDD
+463 
-471 DKQEATLV
+471 ATVKV
-479 FGPNA
+479 FA
-484 GTDTVDNM
+484 GT
-492 PSDMTD
+492 S
-498 TPKAGE
+498 E
-504 TSVAFPIPTTIPT
+504 T
-517 REGYEVKHWNTKDDD
+517 
-532 SGDTYERGATINVP
+532 
-546 VGTTGTLYAIWGD
+546 L
-559 KNPDTDLL
+559 
-567 ETKLI
+567 
-572 YDANAADAVN
+572 
-582 VDPAVVTQNVARGEN
+582 
-597 AKFTV
+597 
-602 TSAEP
+602 
-607 TRDGY
+607 
-612 TFTGWSDT
+612 
-620 ADGAVAYTSG
+620 
-630 AIVEV
+630 
-635 EPGDSKT
+635 
-642 IYAVWVKNVKL
+642 YAVWVKNVKL
-653 EIIYVGNAPDAANV
+653 EIIYNGNADGVQNIPGPDV
-667 PAADVKWVAPGESY
+667 EWVEPNGSFV
-681 TFTIANGPT
+681 FTIANGPT

-699 NTADNGTG
+699 NSADNGTG

-1021 YTKEEVTPIDWG
+1021 YTKEEVTPVDWG

-1110 LVIQATVN
+1110 LVIKATVN

-1159 PSSGTWGGTT
+1159 PGSGTWGGTT

>member
-1 MIYIPK
+1 MIYIPE
-7 WRPVR
+7 WRHVR

-121 PVVVE
+121 SVVVE
-126 GKDGEKPADPAL
+126 GKDGEKPADPEL

-148 EKDDGEEPVK
+148 EKNDGEEPVK
-158 EEEKAQDEKSA
+158 EEEKAQDEKNA

-190 VKALTDEECQTLA
+190 VMALTDEECQTLA
-203 AQINNLFVMYSQ
+203 AQINDLFVMYLQ

-229 AAALNAASAAL
+229 AAVLNAAYAAL
-240 DACNTAE
+240 DARNTAE
-247 VLLSATRAN
+247 VLAEYN
-256 SSVPLTLTVSSY
+256 SIPLNLTVTCY
-268 SAPFINGS
+268 GAPFISGS
-276 TGEHTVG
+276 TGQHTVKEYYHTEHITRDAAG
-283 SYKASKYIKRSDVGS
+283 SR
-298 DNSSGSATA
+298 NPSGSATG
-307 RFVGSNETGWTLV
+307 RFIGSNETGWTLV
-320 IDVEV
+320 IDIAV
-325 GNYKE
+325 GNYK
-330 TWTTNARITNKD
+330 TTVTTNARITNKD

-347 GSVTFG
+347 GTITFG
-353 LSFNTAGGTSTY
+353 MSFGTAGGVGTT
-365 IHISGGKDLPAPD
+365 IRIRGAKDLPKPSPTPSPTPTPTPTPTPIPSSAPTPIPSSTPTPTPSTSPSPAP
-378 VAAILNYDANGGTG
+378 VVKATLNYDGNGAGVTNV
-392 APDSESKPGPKGSS
+392 PPSESKDVEPNTF
-406 ATFTVSSITPTRD
+406 AEFTVSSTVPERA

-425 WNTKADGSGM
+425 WNTKADGSGAS
-435 EYKAGNSIS
+435 YSAGATVKVFAGTSE
-444 VAYGSTTTLYAQWE
+444 TLYAQWDE
-458 ETPGP
+458 
-463 SPDPGGDD
+463 

-517 REGYEVKHWNTKDDD
+517 RERYEFKHWNTKDDD

-559 KNPDTDLL
+559 KSPDTDLL

-715 TRLYAGETGYSK
+715 TLLHAGETGYSK
-727 TYYAKWEKATD
+727 TYYAKWE
-738 EAALDF
+738 
-744 EPNANGDTS
+744 P
-753 VGNMPSKMTDTVD
+753 
-766 KGTNAQFTVP
+766 
-776 TAPPTRAG
+776 
-784 YVFKHWNTAV
+784 
-794 DDSGDTRAP
+794 
-803 GSTIEVPAGTTTIL
+803 
-817 YAQWATGMNTT
+817 
-828 LVYDANL
+828 
-835 GTGAPDAESK
+835 
-845 DVAGG
+845 
-850 TDGEFIVSDVEPTRY
+850 
-865 GYKFVGWTENSDGSG
+865 
-880 QKYKNPDTIKIPAGQ
+880 
-895 TKTIYA
+895 
-901 QWELELT
+901 
-908 QMEVPV
+908 
-914 TLQVIFNGI
+914 
-923 DSLPTDFAYSVTG
+923 
-936 ADGNVALKGTLT
+936 
-948 KAGEVAGGTS
+948 
-958 HMYYY
+958 
-963 VTDGPVTLD
+963 
-972 VDRDYTFTFTQRGY
+972 
-986 QVDGYTWSGNVT
+986 
-998 ETLTGKVLPEN
+998 
-1009 RENGLVLTIVNN
+1009 
-1021 YTKEEVTPIDWG
+1021 EEVTPVDWG

-1048 PGTTLTYTITVT
+1048 LGTTLTYTITVT

-1084 ATGAGSYSTRTCF
+1084 ATGAGSYSTLTDF
-1097 WTVAPL
+1097 WNVGAL
-1103 ANGDSAT
+1103 ANGASAA
-1110 LVIQATVN
+1110 LVIKATVN

-1130 ASVLAASAGNED
+1130 ASVLAASSGNED

-1159 PSSGTWGGTT
+1159 PGSGTWGGTT